1 MNGLE
6 KTARKT
12 STGIQ
17 KAFNAIKLTA
27 VVAALIK
34 LTKYTTSAASDL
46 VEVQNVVDI
55 SFGKSAKK
63 VNAWAKTVIQN
74 FGLSQTEAKRTAST
88 FMAMSNGMDIAN
100 DAGTTMAITLTE
112 LSADLASFWNTSQ
125 AEAFT
130 ALKSVYTGETETLK
144 KYGIVMTEANLKA
157 FALTQGIKKQYSEM
171 SQAEKV
177 ALRYKFVMKTAA
189 DAQGDF
195 ARNSTTWANQIKILK
210 TQLQELATMI
220 GQVFVKV
227 LRPALIVINKLLSR
241 IIALGNAI
249 STAFGG
255 NKVEDTSNGLNST
268 ASSAEDLTNNLANS
282 TEEAKELKK
291 NLMSFDELNTLDDSG
306 SKEDSSSNNVD
317 LGIPTLDIKIDD
329 STVDPQLQ
337 KIADKIKAW
346 RDRIVSF
353 FSDKIVKEALTD
365 LGKAILNGI
374 KQISTD
380 IYKMIVD
387 QLERVNWK
395 DALLRLTAISTYLV
409 QDVTDTVHKI
419 IETVKNILNGMNCN
433 WIIAGVLNTFYT
445 LSETVLTIVNT
456 IIDTLN
462 KLAQQLG
469 LSDIINA
476 LLGQFGLLDMA
487 CQALFQIV
495 NALCSA
501 FTIFYDTGL
510 APIVE
515 WIGDKLLDAI
525 ETVTVIL
532 RDWANI
538 YIPNMR
544 GDLNELAQILGELL
558 SSLWNILEPLA
569 DAAWEV
575 FKDVLITI
583 SDILKDVFQFILDHK
598 EAVIAAL
605 TGITTAFLLYK
616 GAIALGKVVIWA
628 YEAAQTA
635 MWIVMIIGE
644 SITKA
649 LAAAQSILNAV
660 MAANPYALVVV
671 AISAIVMV
679 ITYLWQTSEDFRNFW
694 INLWEGIKEVINSA
708 AEFISGIIDSI
719 VEGIQKVIDWISNAI
734 NKVKEFFGFSGKNS
748 NFNTTL
754 KNNTR
759 RSIDVNYVPN
769 SIPALANGGVISS
782 PTIAQIGEYAGANS
796 NPEIVSPQSIMRD
809 TVQQANSGVI
819 NAIFAIGNQ
828 ITKAVDDKDM
838 DVYMDADKV
847 TRQVT
852 KRQDTI
858 KRQQGTSLV
867 TI

>member
-1 MNGLE
+1 MQGLE

-46 VEVQNVVDI
+46 VEVQNVVDV
-55 SFGKSAKK
+55 SFGKSAQK
-63 VNAWAKTVIQN
+63 VNAWAKTVIKN

-220 GQVFVKV
+220 GKVFVNV

-255 NKVEDTSNGLNST
+255 NKVEDTSSGLNST

-282 TEEAKELKK
+282 NEEAKELKK

-306 SKEDSSSNNVD
+306 SKENSSNSNVD
-317 LGIPTLDIKIDD
+317 LGIPTLDIKIDE

-337 KIADKIKAW
+337 KIAEKIKSW
-346 RDRIVSF
+346 RDKIVSF
-353 FSDKIVKEALTD
+353 FSDKTVKEALTD
-365 LGKAILNGI
+365 LGKTALAFI
-374 KQISTD
+374 KDLSKS
-380 IYKMIVD
+380 IYDLIIE
-387 QLERVNWK
+387 QLTRVNWK
-395 DALLRLTAISTYLV
+395 DALLRFTSVTTQLVNEVNNIS
-409 QDVTDTVHKI
+409 QKI
-419 IETVKNILNGMNCN
+419 IDTIRTLFNQIDWNSL
-433 WIIAGVLNTFYT
+433 IAGVIATFGT
-445 LSETVLTIVNT
+445 LSLAIFQIVNT
-456 IIDTLN
+456 IIDTL
-462 KLAQQLG
+462 KKMIEQLQLG
-469 LSDIINA
+469 EIINKIAGEFGVLHNAA
-476 LLGQFGLLDMA
+476 LL
-487 CQALFQIV
+487 LFTIV
-495 NALCSA
+495 NALTQA
-501 FTIFYDTGL
+501 FSIFYNTGL

-515 WIGDKLLDAI
+515 WIGEKLSDALTFTN
-525 ETVTVIL
+525 EELQKWSNWVV
-532 RDWANI
+532 NI
-538 YIPNMR
+538 MP
-544 GDLNELAQILGELL
+544 DLNELAQILGEMV
-558 SSLWNILEPLA
+558 SALWDILKPLA
-569 DAAWEV
+569 DAAWNV
-575 FKDVLITI
+575 FKDTI
-583 SDILKDVFQFILDHK
+583 STIGEILRGVFQFILDHK

-616 GAIALGKVVIWA
+616 GAIALGKIVVVA

-635 MWIVMIIGE
+635 MWIAMTIGE
-644 SITKA
+644 SVTKA

-708 AEFISGIIDSI
+708 AEFIGGIIDGI

-734 NKVKEFFGFSGKNS
+734 EKVKEFFGFGGKNS
-748 NFNTTL
+748 NFTTTS
-754 KNNTR
+754 KNNAR

-796 NPEIVSPQSIMRD
+796 NPEIVAPQSIMRD

-819 NAIFAIGNQ
+819 NAIYAIGNQ

>member
-1 MNGLE
+1 MQGLE

-46 VEVQNVVDI
+46 VEVQNVVDV
-55 SFGKSAKK
+55 SFGKSAQK
-63 VNAWAKTVIQN
+63 VNAWAKTVIKN

-177 ALRYKFVMKTAA
+177 ALRYKFVIKTAS

-268 ASSAEDLTNNLANS
+268 ASSAEDLANNLANS
-282 TEEAKELKK
+282 NEEAKELKK

-306 SKEDSSSNNVD
+306 SKENSSNSNVD

-337 KIADKIKAW
+337 KIAEKIKAW
-346 RDRIVSF
+346 RDKIVSF
-353 FSDKIVKEALTD
+353 FSDKTIKEALTD
-365 LGKAILNGI
+365 LGKAILNFV
-374 KQISTD
+374 KDLSKS
-380 IYKMIVD
+380 IYDLIVE
-387 QLERVNWK
+387 QLTRVDWK
-395 DALLRLTAISTYLV
+395 DALVRFTSVTAQIVNEVNNTSQKIV
-409 QDVTDTVHKI
+409 DTIKTLFNQI
-419 IETVKNILNGMNCN
+419 DWNFL
-433 WIIAGVLNTFYT
+433 IAGVIATFGN
-445 LSETVLTIVNT
+445 LGIAVFEIVNT
-456 IIDTLN
+456 IVDTVKKIVEQLELGELIN
-462 KLAQQLG
+462 KFVGYFGVLHNA
-469 LSDIINA
+469 A
-476 LLGQFGLLDMA
+476 LLLTQV
-487 CQALFQIV
+487 V

-515 WIGDKLLDAI
+515 WIGEKLADALTFTN
-525 ETVTVIL
+525 EELQKWTNWVV
-532 RDWANI
+532 NI
-538 YIPNMR
+538 MP
-544 GDLNELAQILGELL
+544 DLNELAQILGEMV
-558 SSLWNILEPLA
+558 SALWDILKPLA
-569 DAAWEV
+569 DYAWEV
-575 FKDVLITI
+575 FKDVISTI
-583 SDILKDVFQFILDHK
+583 GDVLRDVFQFILDHK

-605 TGITTAFLLYK
+605 TGITTAFVIYK
-616 GAIALGKVVIWA
+616 GAVALGKAVVVA
-628 YEAAQTA
+628 YEIAQSI
-635 MWIVMIIGE
+635 MWAVMAVGE
-644 SITKA
+644 GVTKA
-649 LAAAQSILNAV
+649 LAVAQEVLNAV
-660 MAANPYALVVV
+660 MNANPFALVVV
-671 AISAIVMV
+671 AISAIVMI
-679 ITYLWQTSEDFRNFW
+679 ITYLWQTSEEFRDFW
-694 INLWEGIKEVINSA
+694 INLWESIKDVINKA
-708 AEFISGIIDSI
+708 ADFIGGIIDGI
-719 VEGIQKVIDWISNAI
+719 VEAIQKAIDWISNAI
-734 NKVKEFFGFSGKNS
+734 DKVKEFFGISGKNS
-748 NFNTTL
+748 TSTSTSRSFA
-754 KNNTR
+754 KQ
-759 RSIDVNYVPN
+759 SIDVNYVPN

-796 NPEIVSPQSIMRD
+796 NPEIVAPQSIMRD

-847 TRQVT
+847 TRKVT

>member
-1 MNGLE
+1 MQGLE

-55 SFGKSAKK
+55 SFGKSAQK
-63 VNAWAKTVIQN
+63 VNAWAKTVIKN

-177 ALRYKFVMKTAA
+177 ALRYKFVMKTAS

-268 ASSAEDLTNNLANS
+268 ASSAEDLANNLANS
-282 TEEAKELKK
+282 NEEAKELKK

-306 SKEDSSSNNVD
+306 SKENSSNSNVD

-337 KIADKIKAW
+337 KIAEKIKAW
-346 RDRIVSF
+346 RDKIVSF
-353 FSDKIVKEALTD
+353 FSDKTVKEVLTD
-365 LGKAILNGI
+365 LGKAILNFV
-374 KQISTD
+374 KDLSKS
-380 IYKMIVD
+380 IYDLIVE
-387 QLERVNWK
+387 QLTRVDWK
-395 DALLRLTAISTYLV
+395 DALVRFTSVTAQIVNEVNNTSQKIV
-409 QDVTDTVHKI
+409 DTIKTLFNQI
-419 IETVKNILNGMNCN
+419 DWNSL
-433 WIIAGVLNTFYT
+433 IAGVIATFGN
-445 LSETVLTIVNT
+445 LGIAVFEIVNT
-456 IIDTLN
+456 IVDTVKKIVEQLELGELIN
-462 KLAQQLG
+462 KFAGYFGVLHNA
-469 LSDIINA
+469 A
-476 LLGQFGLLDMA
+476 LLLTQV
-487 CQALFQIV
+487 V
-495 NALCSA
+495 NALCNA

-515 WIGDKLLDAI
+515 WIGEKLADALTFTN
-525 ETVTVIL
+525 EELQKWTNWVV
-532 RDWANI
+532 NI
-538 YIPNMR
+538 MP
-544 GDLNELAQILGELL
+544 DLNELAQILGEMV
-558 SSLWNILEPLA
+558 SALWDILKPLA
-569 DAAWEV
+569 DDAWEV
-575 FKDVLITI
+575 FKDVISTI
-583 SDILKDVFQFILDHK
+583 GDVLRDVFQFILDHK

-605 TGITTAFLLYK
+605 TGITTAFVIYK
-616 GAIALGKVVIWA
+616 GAVALGKAVVVA
-628 YEAAQTA
+628 YEIAQSI
-635 MWIVMIIGE
+635 MWAVMAVGE
-644 SITKA
+644 GVTKA
-649 LAAAQSILNAV
+649 LAVAQEVLNAV
-660 MAANPYALVVV
+660 MNANPFALVVV
-671 AISAIVMV
+671 AISAIVMI
-679 ITYLWQTSEDFRNFW
+679 ITYLWQTSEEFRDFW
-694 INLWEGIKEVINSA
+694 INLWESIKDVINKA
-708 AEFISGIIDSI
+708 ADFIGGIIDGI
-719 VEGIQKVIDWISNAI
+719 VEAIQKAIDWISNAI
-734 NKVKEFFGFSGKNS
+734 DKVKEFFGISGKNS
-748 NFNTTL
+748 TSTSTSRSFA
-754 KNNTR
+754 KQ
-759 RSIDVNYVPN
+759 SIDVNYVPN

-796 NPEIVSPQSIMRD
+796 NPEIVAPQSIMRD

-847 TRQVT
+847 TRKVT

>member
-1 MNGLE
+1 MQGLE

-46 VEVQNVVDI
+46 VEVQNVVDV
-55 SFGKSAKK
+55 SFGKSAQK
-63 VNAWAKTVIQN
+63 VNAWAKTVIKN

-177 ALRYKFVMKTAA
+177 ALRYKFVMKTAS

-255 NKVEDTSNGLNST
+255 NKVEDTSKGLNST

-282 TEEAKELKK
+282 NEEAKELKK

-306 SKEDSSSNNVD
+306 SKENSSNSNVD

-337 KIADKIKAW
+337 KIAEKIKAW
-346 RDRIVSF
+346 RDKIVSF
-353 FSDKIVKEALTD
+353 FSDKTIKEALTD
-365 LGKAILNGI
+365 LGKAILNFV
-374 KQISTD
+374 KDLSKS
-380 IYKMIVD
+380 IYDLIVE
-387 QLERVNWK
+387 QLTRVDWK
-395 DALLRLTAISTYLV
+395 DALVRFTSVTAQIVNEVNNTSQKIV
-409 QDVTDTVHKI
+409 DTIKTLFNQI
-419 IETVKNILNGMNCN
+419 DWNFL
-433 WIIAGVLNTFYT
+433 IAGVIATFGN
-445 LSETVLTIVNT
+445 LGIAVFEIVNT
-456 IIDTLN
+456 IVDTVKKIVEQLELGELIN
-462 KLAQQLG
+462 KIVGYFGVLHNA
-469 LSDIINA
+469 A
-476 LLGQFGLLDMA
+476 LLLTQV
-487 CQALFQIV
+487 V
-495 NALCSA
+495 NALCNA

-515 WIGDKLLDAI
+515 WIGEKLADALTFTN
-525 ETVTVIL
+525 EELQKWTNWVV
-532 RDWANI
+532 NI
-538 YIPNMR
+538 MP
-544 GDLNELAQILGELL
+544 DLNELAQILGEMV
-558 SSLWNILEPLA
+558 SALWDILKPLA
-569 DAAWEV
+569 DYAWEV
-575 FKDVLITI
+575 FKDVISTI
-583 SDILKDVFQFILDHK
+583 GDVLRDVFQFILDHK

-605 TGITTAFLLYK
+605 TGITTAFVIYK
-616 GAIALGKVVIWA
+616 GAVALGKAVVVA
-628 YEAAQTA
+628 YEIAQSI
-635 MWIVMIIGE
+635 MWAVMAVGE
-644 SITKA
+644 GVTKA
-649 LAAAQSILNAV
+649 LAVAQEVLNAV
-660 MAANPYALVVV
+660 MNANPFALVVV
-671 AISAIVMV
+671 AISAIVMI
-679 ITYLWQTSEDFRNFW
+679 ITYLWQTSEEFRDFW
-694 INLWEGIKEVINSA
+694 INLWESIKDVINKA
-708 AEFISGIIDSI
+708 ADFIGGIIDGI
-719 VEGIQKVIDWISNAI
+719 VEAIQKAIDWISNAI
-734 NKVKEFFGFSGKNS
+734 DKVKEFFGISGKNS
-748 NFNTTL
+748 TSTSTSRSFA
-754 KNNTR
+754 KQ
-759 RSIDVNYVPN
+759 SIDVNYVPN

-796 NPEIVSPQSIMRD
+796 NPEIVAPQSIMRD

-847 TRQVT
+847 TRKVT

>member
-1 MNGLE
+1 MQGLE

-46 VEVQNVVDI
+46 VEVQNVVDV
-55 SFGKSAKK
+55 SFGKSAQK
-63 VNAWAKTVIQN
+63 VNAWAKTVIKN

-177 ALRYKFVMKTAA
+177 ALRYKFVIKTAS

-255 NKVEDTSNGLNST
+255 NKVEDTSKGLNST

-282 TEEAKELKK
+282 NEEAKELKK

-306 SKEDSSSNNVD
+306 SKENSSNSNVD

-337 KIADKIKAW
+337 KIAEKIKAW
-346 RDRIVSF
+346 RDKIVSF
-353 FSDKIVKEALTD
+353 FSDKTIKEALTD
-365 LGKAILNGI
+365 LGKAILNFV
-374 KQISTD
+374 KDLSKS
-380 IYKMIVD
+380 IYDLIVE
-387 QLERVNWK
+387 QLTRVDWK
-395 DALLRLTAISTYLV
+395 DALVRFTSVTAQIVNEVNNTSQKIV
-409 QDVTDTVHKI
+409 DTIKTLFNQI
-419 IETVKNILNGMNCN
+419 DWNFL
-433 WIIAGVLNTFYT
+433 IAGVIATFGN
-445 LSETVLTIVNT
+445 LGIAVFEIVNT
-456 IIDTLN
+456 IVDTVKKIVEQLELGKLIN
-462 KLAQQLG
+462 KIVGYFGVLHNA
-469 LSDIINA
+469 A
-476 LLGQFGLLDMA
+476 LLLTQV
-487 CQALFQIV
+487 V

-515 WIGDKLLDAI
+515 WIGEKLADALTFTN
-525 ETVTVIL
+525 EELQKWTNWVV
-532 RDWANI
+532 NI
-538 YIPNMR
+538 MP
-544 GDLNELAQILGELL
+544 DLNELAQILGEMV
-558 SSLWNILEPLA
+558 SALWDILKPLA
-569 DAAWEV
+569 DYAWEV
-575 FKDVLITI
+575 FKDVISTI
-583 SDILKDVFQFILDHK
+583 GDVLRDVFQFILDHK

-605 TGITTAFLLYK
+605 TGITTAFVIYK
-616 GAIALGKVVIWA
+616 GAVALGKAVVVA
-628 YEAAQTA
+628 YEIAQSI
-635 MWIVMIIGE
+635 MWAVMAVGE
-644 SITKA
+644 GVTKA
-649 LAAAQSILNAV
+649 LAVAQEVLNAV
-660 MAANPYALVVV
+660 MNANPFALVVV
-671 AISAIVMV
+671 AISAIVMI
-679 ITYLWQTSEDFRNFW
+679 ITYLWQTSEEFRDFW
-694 INLWEGIKEVINSA
+694 INLWESIKDVINKA
-708 AEFISGIIDSI
+708 ADFIGGIIDGI
-719 VEGIQKVIDWISNAI
+719 VEAIQKAIDWISNAI
-734 NKVKEFFGFSGKNS
+734 DKVKEFFGISGKNS
-748 NFNTTL
+748 TSTSTSRSFA
-754 KNNTR
+754 KQ
-759 RSIDVNYVPN
+759 SIDVNYVPN

-796 NPEIVSPQSIMRD
+796 NPEIVAPQSIMRD

-847 TRQVT
+847 TRKVT

>member
-1 MNGLE
+1 MQGLE

-46 VEVQNVVDI
+46 VEVQNVVDV
-55 SFGKSAKK
+55 SFGKSAQK
-63 VNAWAKTVIQN
+63 VNAWAKTVIKN

-177 ALRYKFVMKTAA
+177 ALRYKFVIKTAS

-268 ASSAEDLTNNLANS
+268 ASSAEDLANNLANS
-282 TEEAKELKK
+282 NEEAKELKK

-306 SKEDSSSNNVD
+306 SKENSSNSNVD

-337 KIADKIKAW
+337 KIAEKIKAW
-346 RDRIVSF
+346 RDKIVSF
-353 FSDKIVKEALTD
+353 FSDKTVKEVLTD
-365 LGKAILNGI
+365 LGKAILNFV
-374 KQISTD
+374 KDLSKS
-380 IYKMIVD
+380 IYDLIVE
-387 QLERVNWK
+387 QLTRVDWK
-395 DALLRLTAISTYLV
+395 DALVRFTSVTAQIVNEVNNTSQKIV
-409 QDVTDTVHKI
+409 DTIKTLFNQI
-419 IETVKNILNGMNCN
+419 DWNSL
-433 WIIAGVLNTFYT
+433 IAGVIATFGN
-445 LSETVLTIVNT
+445 LGIAVFEIVNT
-456 IIDTLN
+456 IVDTVKKIVEQLELGELIN
-462 KLAQQLG
+462 KFAGYFGVLHNA
-469 LSDIINA
+469 A
-476 LLGQFGLLDMA
+476 LLLTQV
-487 CQALFQIV
+487 V
-495 NALCSA
+495 NALCNA

-515 WIGDKLLDAI
+515 WIGEKLADALTFTN
-525 ETVTVIL
+525 EELQKWTNWVV
-532 RDWANI
+532 NI
-538 YIPNMR
+538 MP
-544 GDLNELAQILGELL
+544 DLNELAQILGEMV
-558 SSLWNILEPLA
+558 SALWDILKPLA
-569 DAAWEV
+569 DDAWEV
-575 FKDVLITI
+575 FKDVISTI
-583 SDILKDVFQFILDHK
+583 GDVLRDVFQFILDHK

-605 TGITTAFLLYK
+605 TGITTAFVIYK
-616 GAIALGKVVIWA
+616 GAVALGKAVVVA
-628 YEAAQTA
+628 YEIAQSI
-635 MWIVMIIGE
+635 MWAVMAVGE
-644 SITKA
+644 GVTKA
-649 LAAAQSILNAV
+649 LAVAQEVLNAV
-660 MAANPYALVVV
+660 MNANPFALVVV
-671 AISAIVMV
+671 AISAIVMI
-679 ITYLWQTSEDFRNFW
+679 ITYLWQTSEEFRDFW
-694 INLWEGIKEVINSA
+694 INLWESIKDVINKA
-708 AEFISGIIDSI
+708 ADFIGGIIDGI
-719 VEGIQKVIDWISNAI
+719 VEAIQKAIDWISNAI
-734 NKVKEFFGFSGKNS
+734 DKVKEFFGISGKNS
-748 NFNTTL
+748 TSTSTSRSFA
-754 KNNTR
+754 KQ
-759 RSIDVNYVPN
+759 SIDVNYVPN

-796 NPEIVSPQSIMRD
+796 NPEIVAPQSIMRD

-847 TRQVT
+847 TRKVT

>member
-1 MNGLE
+1 MQGLE

-46 VEVQNVVDI
+46 VEVQNVVDV
-55 SFGKSAKK
+55 SFGKSAQK
-63 VNAWAKTVIQN
+63 VNAWAKTVIKN

-177 ALRYKFVMKTAA
+177 ALRYKFVMKTAS

-282 TEEAKELKK
+282 NEEAKELKK

-306 SKEDSSSNNVD
+306 SKENSSNSNVD

-337 KIADKIKAW
+337 KIAEKIKAW
-346 RDRIVSF
+346 RDKIVSF
-353 FSDKIVKEALTD
+353 FSDKTIKEVLTD
-365 LGKAILNGI
+365 LGKAILNFV
-374 KQISTD
+374 KDLSKS
-380 IYKMIVD
+380 IYDLIVE
-387 QLERVNWK
+387 QLTRVDWK
-395 DALLRLTAISTYLV
+395 DALVRFTSVTAQIVNEVNNTSQKIV
-409 QDVTDTVHKI
+409 DTIKTLFNQI
-419 IETVKNILNGMNCN
+419 DWNSL
-433 WIIAGVLNTFYT
+433 IAGVIATFGN
-445 LSETVLTIVNT
+445 LGIAVFEIVNT
-456 IIDTLN
+456 IVDTVKKIVEQLELGELIN
-462 KLAQQLG
+462 KFAGYFGVLHNA
-469 LSDIINA
+469 A
-476 LLGQFGLLDMA
+476 LLLTQV
-487 CQALFQIV
+487 V
-495 NALCSA
+495 NALCNA

-515 WIGDKLLDAI
+515 WIGEKLADALTFTN
-525 ETVTVIL
+525 EELQKWTNWVV
-532 RDWANI
+532 NI
-538 YIPNMR
+538 MP
-544 GDLNELAQILGELL
+544 DLNELAQILGEMV
-558 SSLWNILEPLA
+558 SALWDILKPLA
-569 DAAWEV
+569 DYAWEV
-575 FKDVLITI
+575 FKDVISTI
-583 SDILKDVFQFILDHK
+583 GDVLRDVFQFILDHK

-605 TGITTAFLLYK
+605 TGITTAFVIYK
-616 GAIALGKVVIWA
+616 GAVALGKAVVVA
-628 YEAAQTA
+628 YEIAQSI
-635 MWIVMIIGE
+635 MWAVMAVGE
-644 SITKA
+644 GVTKA
-649 LAAAQSILNAV
+649 LAVAQEVLNAV
-660 MAANPYALVVV
+660 MNANPFALVVV
-671 AISAIVMV
+671 AISAIVMI
-679 ITYLWQTSEDFRNFW
+679 ITYLWQTSEEFRDFW
-694 INLWEGIKEVINSA
+694 INLWESIKDVINKA
-708 AEFISGIIDSI
+708 ADFIGGIIDGI
-719 VEGIQKVIDWISNAI
+719 VEAIQKAIDWISNAI
-734 NKVKEFFGFSGKNS
+734 DKVKEFFGISGKNS
-748 NFNTTL
+748 TSTSTSRSFA
-754 KNNTR
+754 KQ
-759 RSIDVNYVPN
+759 SIDVNYVPN

-796 NPEIVSPQSIMRD
+796 NPEIVAPQSIMRD

-847 TRQVT
+847 TRKVT

>member
-1 MNGLE
+1 MQGLE

-55 SFGKSAKK
+55 SFGKSAQK
-63 VNAWAKTVIQN
+63 VNAWAKTVIKN

-177 ALRYKFVMKTAA
+177 ALRYKFVMKTAS

-268 ASSAEDLTNNLANS
+268 ASSAEDLANNLANS
-282 TEEAKELKK
+282 NEEAKELKK

-306 SKEDSSSNNVD
+306 SKENSSNSNVD

-337 KIADKIKAW
+337 KIAEKIKAW
-346 RDRIVSF
+346 RDKIVSF
-353 FSDKIVKEALTD
+353 FSDKTIKEVLTD
-365 LGKAILNGI
+365 LGKAILNFV
-374 KQISTD
+374 KDLSKS
-380 IYKMIVD
+380 IYDLIVE
-387 QLERVNWK
+387 QLTRVDWK
-395 DALLRLTAISTYLV
+395 DALVRFTSVTAQIVNEVNNTSQKIV
-409 QDVTDTVHKI
+409 DTI
-419 IETVKNILNGMNCN
+419 RTLFNQIDWNSL
-433 WIIAGVLNTFYT
+433 IAGVIATFGN
-445 LSETVLTIVNT
+445 LGIAVFEIVNT
-456 IIDTLN
+456 IVDTVKKIVEQLELGELIN
-462 KLAQQLG
+462 KFAGYFGVLHNA
-469 LSDIINA
+469 A
-476 LLGQFGLLDMA
+476 LLLTQV
-487 CQALFQIV
+487 V
-495 NALCSA
+495 NALCNA

-515 WIGDKLLDAI
+515 WIGEKLADALTFTN
-525 ETVTVIL
+525 EELQKWTNWVV
-532 RDWANI
+532 NI
-538 YIPNMR
+538 MP
-544 GDLNELAQILGELL
+544 DLNELAQILGEMV
-558 SSLWNILEPLA
+558 SALWDILKPLA
-569 DAAWEV
+569 DDAWEV
-575 FKDVLITI
+575 FKDVISTI
-583 SDILKDVFQFILDHK
+583 GDVLRDVFQFILDHK

-605 TGITTAFLLYK
+605 TGITTAFVIYK
-616 GAIALGKVVIWA
+616 GAVALGKAVVVA
-628 YEAAQTA
+628 YEIAQGI
-635 MWIVMIIGE
+635 MWAVMAVGE
-644 SITKA
+644 GVTKA
-649 LAAAQSILNAV
+649 LAVAQEVLNAV
-660 MAANPYALVVV
+660 MNANPFALVVV
-671 AISAIVMV
+671 AISAIVMI
-679 ITYLWQTSEDFRNFW
+679 ITYLWQTSEEFRDFW
-694 INLWEGIKEVINSA
+694 INLWESIKDVINKA
-708 AEFISGIIDSI
+708 ADFIGGIIDGI
-719 VEGIQKVIDWISNAI
+719 VEAIQKAIDWISNAI
-734 NKVKEFFGFSGKNS
+734 DKVKEFFGISGKNS
-748 NFNTTL
+748 TSTSTSRSFA
-754 KNNTR
+754 KQ
-759 RSIDVNYVPN
+759 SIDVNYVPN

-796 NPEIVSPQSIMRD
+796 NPEIVAPQSIMRD

-847 TRQVT
+847 TRKVT

>member
-1 MNGLE
+1 MQGLE

-46 VEVQNVVDI
+46 VEVQNVVDV
-55 SFGKSAKK
+55 SFGKSAQK
-63 VNAWAKTVIQN
+63 VNAWAKTVIKN

-177 ALRYKFVMKTAA
+177 ALRYKFVMKTAS

-268 ASSAEDLTNNLANS
+268 ASSAEDLANNLANS
-282 TEEAKELKK
+282 NEEAKELKK

-306 SKEDSSSNNVD
+306 SKENSSNSNVD

-337 KIADKIKAW
+337 KIAEKIKAW
-346 RDRIVSF
+346 RDKIVSF
-353 FSDKIVKEALTD
+353 FSDKTIKEVLTD
-365 LGKAILNGI
+365 LGKAILNFV
-374 KQISTD
+374 KDLSKS
-380 IYKMIVD
+380 IYDLIVE
-387 QLERVNWK
+387 QLTRVDWK
-395 DALLRLTAISTYLV
+395 DALVRFTSVTAQIVNEVNNTSQKIV
-409 QDVTDTVHKI
+409 DTIKTLFNQI
-419 IETVKNILNGMNCN
+419 DWNSL
-433 WIIAGVLNTFYT
+433 IAGVIATFGN
-445 LSETVLTIVNT
+445 LGIAVFEIVNT
-456 IIDTLN
+456 IVDTVKKIVEQLELGELIN
-462 KLAQQLG
+462 KFAGYFGVLHNA
-469 LSDIINA
+469 A
-476 LLGQFGLLDMA
+476 LLLTQV
-487 CQALFQIV
+487 V
-495 NALCSA
+495 NALCNA

-515 WIGDKLLDAI
+515 WIGEKLADALTFTN
-525 ETVTVIL
+525 EELQKWTNWVV
-532 RDWANI
+532 NI
-538 YIPNMR
+538 MP
-544 GDLNELAQILGELL
+544 DLNELAQILGEMV
-558 SSLWNILEPLA
+558 SALWDILKPLA
-569 DAAWEV
+569 DDAWEV
-575 FKDVLITI
+575 FKDVISTI
-583 SDILKDVFQFILDHK
+583 GDVLRDVFQFILDHK

-605 TGITTAFLLYK
+605 TGITTAFVIYK
-616 GAIALGKVVIWA
+616 GAVALGKAVVVA
-628 YEAAQTA
+628 YEIAQSI
-635 MWIVMIIGE
+635 MWAVMAVGE
-644 SITKA
+644 GVTKA
-649 LAAAQSILNAV
+649 LAVAQEVLNAV
-660 MAANPYALVVV
+660 MNANPFALVVV
-671 AISAIVMV
+671 AISAIVMI
-679 ITYLWQTSEDFRNFW
+679 ITYLWQTSEEFRDFW
-694 INLWEGIKEVINSA
+694 INLWESIKDVINKA
-708 AEFISGIIDSI
+708 ADFIGGIIDGI
-719 VEGIQKVIDWISNAI
+719 VEAIQKAIDWISNAI
-734 NKVKEFFGFSGKNS
+734 DKVKEFFGISGKNS
-748 NFNTTL
+748 TSTSTSRSFA
-754 KNNTR
+754 KQ
-759 RSIDVNYVPN
+759 SIDVNYVPN

-796 NPEIVSPQSIMRD
+796 NPEIVAPQSIMRD

-847 TRQVT
+847 TRKVT

>member
-1 MNGLE
+1 MQGLE

-46 VEVQNVVDI
+46 VEVQNVVDV
-55 SFGKSAKK
+55 SFGKSAQK
-63 VNAWAKTVIQN
+63 VNAWAKTVIKN

-177 ALRYKFVMKTAA
+177 ALRYKFVMKTAS

-268 ASSAEDLTNNLANS
+268 ASSAEDLANNLANS
-282 TEEAKELKK
+282 NEEAKELKK

-306 SKEDSSSNNVD
+306 SKENSSNSNVD

-337 KIADKIKAW
+337 KIAEKIKAW
-346 RDRIVSF
+346 RDKIVSF
-353 FSDKIVKEALTD
+353 FSDKTVKEVLTD
-365 LGKAILNGI
+365 LGKAILNFV
-374 KQISTD
+374 KDLSKS
-380 IYKMIVD
+380 IYDLIVE
-387 QLERVNWK
+387 QLTRVDWK
-395 DALLRLTAISTYLV
+395 DALVRFTSVTAQIVNEVNNTSQKIV
-409 QDVTDTVHKI
+409 DTI
-419 IETVKNILNGMNCN
+419 RTLFNQIDWNSL
-433 WIIAGVLNTFYT
+433 IAGVIATFGN
-445 LSETVLTIVNT
+445 LGIAVFEIVNT
-456 IIDTLN
+456 IVDTVKKIVEQLELGELIN
-462 KLAQQLG
+462 KFAGYFGVLHNA
-469 LSDIINA
+469 A
-476 LLGQFGLLDMA
+476 LLLTQV
-487 CQALFQIV
+487 V
-495 NALCSA
+495 NALCNA

-515 WIGDKLLDAI
+515 WIGEKLADALTFTN
-525 ETVTVIL
+525 EELQKWTNWVV
-532 RDWANI
+532 NI
-538 YIPNMR
+538 MP
-544 GDLNELAQILGELL
+544 DLNELAQILGEMV
-558 SSLWNILEPLA
+558 SALWDILKPLA
-569 DAAWEV
+569 DYAWEV
-575 FKDVLITI
+575 FKDVISTI
-583 SDILKDVFQFILDHK
+583 GDVLRDVFQFILDHK

-605 TGITTAFLLYK
+605 TGITTAFVIYK
-616 GAIALGKVVIWA
+616 GAVALGKAVVVA
-628 YEAAQTA
+628 YEIAQSI
-635 MWIVMIIGE
+635 MWAVMAVGE
-644 SITKA
+644 GVTKA
-649 LAAAQSILNAV
+649 LAVAQEVLNAV
-660 MAANPYALVVV
+660 MNANPFALVVV
-671 AISAIVMV
+671 AISAIVMI
-679 ITYLWQTSEDFRNFW
+679 ITYLWQTSEEFRDFW
-694 INLWEGIKEVINSA
+694 INLWESIKDVINKA
-708 AEFISGIIDSI
+708 ADFIGGIIDGI
-719 VEGIQKVIDWISNAI
+719 VEAIQKAIDWISNAI
-734 NKVKEFFGFSGKNS
+734 DKVKEFFGISGKNS
-748 NFNTTL
+748 TSTSTSRSFA
-754 KNNTR
+754 KQ
-759 RSIDVNYVPN
+759 SIDVNYVPN

-796 NPEIVSPQSIMRD
+796 NPEIVAPQSIMRD

-847 TRQVT
+847 TRKVT

>member
-1 MNGLE
+1 MQGLE

-55 SFGKSAKK
+55 SFGKSAQK
-63 VNAWAKTVIQN
+63 VNAWAKTVIKN

-177 ALRYKFVMKTAA
+177 ALRYKFVMKTAS

-268 ASSAEDLTNNLANS
+268 ASSAEDLANNLANS
-282 TEEAKELKK
+282 NEEAKELKK

-306 SKEDSSSNNVD
+306 SKENSSNSNVD

-337 KIADKIKAW
+337 KIAEKIKAW
-346 RDRIVSF
+346 RDKIVSF
-353 FSDKIVKEALTD
+353 FSDKTIKEVLTD
-365 LGKAILNGI
+365 LGKAILNFV
-374 KQISTD
+374 KDLSKS
-380 IYKMIVD
+380 IYDLIVE
-387 QLERVNWK
+387 QLTRVDWK
-395 DALLRLTAISTYLV
+395 DALVRFTSVTAQIVNEVNNTSQKIV
-409 QDVTDTVHKI
+409 DTIKTLFNQI
-419 IETVKNILNGMNCN
+419 DWNSL
-433 WIIAGVLNTFYT
+433 IAGVIATFGN
-445 LSETVLTIVNT
+445 LGIAVFEIVNT
-456 IIDTLN
+456 IVDTVKKIVEQLELGELIN
-462 KLAQQLG
+462 KFAGYFGVLHNA
-469 LSDIINA
+469 A
-476 LLGQFGLLDMA
+476 LLLTQV
-487 CQALFQIV
+487 V
-495 NALCSA
+495 NALCNA

-515 WIGDKLLDAI
+515 WIGEKLADALTFTN
-525 ETVTVIL
+525 EELQKWTNWVV
-532 RDWANI
+532 NI
-538 YIPNMR
+538 MP
-544 GDLNELAQILGELL
+544 DLNELAQILGEMV
-558 SSLWNILEPLA
+558 SALWDILKPLA
-569 DAAWEV
+569 DDAWEV
-575 FKDVLITI
+575 FKDVISTI
-583 SDILKDVFQFILDHK
+583 GDVLRDVFQFILDHK

-605 TGITTAFLLYK
+605 TGITTAFVIYK
-616 GAIALGKVVIWA
+616 GAVALGKAVVVA
-628 YEAAQTA
+628 YEIAQSI
-635 MWIVMIIGE
+635 MWAVMAVGE
-644 SITKA
+644 GVTKA
-649 LAAAQSILNAV
+649 LAVAQEVLNAV
-660 MAANPYALVVV
+660 MNANPFALVVV
-671 AISAIVMV
+671 AISAIVMI
-679 ITYLWQTSEDFRNFW
+679 ITYLWQTSEEFRDFW
-694 INLWEGIKEVINSA
+694 INLWESIKDVINKA
-708 AEFISGIIDSI
+708 ADFIGGIIDGI
-719 VEGIQKVIDWISNAI
+719 VEAIQKAIDWISNAI
-734 NKVKEFFGFSGKNS
+734 DKVKEFFGISGKNS
-748 NFNTTL
+748 TSTSTSRSFA
-754 KNNTR
+754 KQ
-759 RSIDVNYVPN
+759 SIDVNYVPN

-796 NPEIVSPQSIMRD
+796 NPEIVAPQSIMRD

-847 TRQVT
+847 TRKVT

>member
-1 MNGLE
+1 MQGLE

-46 VEVQNVVDI
+46 VEVQNVVDV
-55 SFGKSAKK
+55 SFGKSAQK
-63 VNAWAKTVIQN
+63 VNAWAKTVIKN

-177 ALRYKFVMKTAA
+177 ALRYKFVMKTAS

-255 NKVEDTSNGLNST
+255 NKVEDTSKGLNST

-282 TEEAKELKK
+282 NEEAKELKK

-306 SKEDSSSNNVD
+306 SKENSSNSNVD

-337 KIADKIKAW
+337 KIAEKIKAW
-346 RDRIVSF
+346 RDKIVSF
-353 FSDKIVKEALTD
+353 FSDKTIKEVLTD
-365 LGKAILNGI
+365 LGKAILNFV
-374 KQISTD
+374 KDLSKS
-380 IYKMIVD
+380 IYDLIVE
-387 QLERVNWK
+387 QLTRVDWK
-395 DALLRLTAISTYLV
+395 DALVRFTSVTAQIVNEVNNTSQKIV
-409 QDVTDTVHKI
+409 DTIKTLFNQI
-419 IETVKNILNGMNCN
+419 DWNSL
-433 WIIAGVLNTFYT
+433 IAGVIATFGN
-445 LSETVLTIVNT
+445 LGIAVFEIVNT
-456 IIDTLN
+456 IVDTVKKIVEQLELGELIN
-462 KLAQQLG
+462 KFAGYFGVLHNA
-469 LSDIINA
+469 A
-476 LLGQFGLLDMA
+476 LLLTQV
-487 CQALFQIV
+487 V
-495 NALCSA
+495 NALCNA

-515 WIGDKLLDAI
+515 WIGEKLADALTFTN
-525 ETVTVIL
+525 EELQKWTNWVV
-532 RDWANI
+532 NI
-538 YIPNMR
+538 MP
-544 GDLNELAQILGELL
+544 DLNELAQILGEMV
-558 SSLWNILEPLA
+558 SALWDILKPLA
-569 DAAWEV
+569 DDAWEV
-575 FKDVLITI
+575 FKDVISTI
-583 SDILKDVFQFILDHK
+583 GDVLRDVFQFILDHK

-605 TGITTAFLLYK
+605 TGITTAFVIYK
-616 GAIALGKVVIWA
+616 GAVALGKAVVVA
-628 YEAAQTA
+628 YEIAQSI
-635 MWIVMIIGE
+635 MWAVMAVGE
-644 SITKA
+644 GVTKA
-649 LAAAQSILNAV
+649 LAVAQEVLNAV
-660 MAANPYALVVV
+660 MNANPFALVVV
-671 AISAIVMV
+671 AISAIVMI
-679 ITYLWQTSEDFRNFW
+679 ITYLWQTSEEFRDFW
-694 INLWEGIKEVINSA
+694 INLWESIKDVINKA
-708 AEFISGIIDSI
+708 ADFIGGIIDGI
-719 VEGIQKVIDWISNAI
+719 VEAIQKAIDWISNAI
-734 NKVKEFFGFSGKNS
+734 DKVKEFFGISGKNS
-748 NFNTTL
+748 TSTSTSRSFA
-754 KNNTR
+754 KQ
-759 RSIDVNYVPN
+759 SIDVNYVPN

-796 NPEIVSPQSIMRD
+796 NPEIVAPQSIMRD

-847 TRQVT
+847 TRKVT

>member
-1 MNGLE
+1 MQGLE

-17 KAFNAIKLTA
+17 KAFSAIKLTA
-27 VVAALIK
+27 VIAALTK

-46 VEVQNVVDI
+46 VEVQNVVGV
-55 SFGKSAKK
+55 SFGKSAQK
-63 VNAWAKTVIQN
+63 VNNWAKTVIQN

-112 LSADLASFWNTSQ
+112 LSADLGSFWNTSQ

-195 ARNSTTWANQIKILK
+195 ARNSTTWANQLKILK

-220 GQVFVKV
+220 GQVFVNV

-268 ASSAEDLTNNLANS
+268 ASSAEDLTNNLADSN
-282 TEEAKELKK
+282 EEAKELKK
-291 NLMSFDELNTLDDSG
+291 NLMAFDELNTLDDS
-306 SKEDSSSNNVD
+306 SSENNSSNTNVD
-317 LGIPTLDIKIDD
+317 LGIPTLDIKIDE

-337 KIADKIKAW
+337 KIAEKIKAW
-346 RDRIVSF
+346 RDKIVSF
-353 FSDKIVKEALTD
+353 FSDKTVKEALTE
-365 LGKAILNGI
+365 LGKAILNFV
-374 KQISTD
+374 KDLSKS
-380 IYKMIVD
+380 IYDLIVE
-387 QLERVNWK
+387 QLTRVNWQT
-395 DALLRLTAISTYLV
+395 ALINFTYVMESLVENASNTSQKIVDTISTLFN
-409 QDVTDTVHKI
+409 QIDWNHLLT
-419 IETVKNILNGMNCN
+419 G
-433 WIIAGVLNTFYT
+433 AFATFQL
-445 LSETVLTIVNT
+445 LSETVFMIVNT
-456 IIDTLN
+456 IVDTL
-462 KLAQQLG
+462 KKMIEQLQLG
-469 LSDIINA
+469 KIIDEFAGFIGVIQNA
-476 LLGQFGLLDMA
+476 SQLLFNV
-487 CQALFQIV
+487 V
-495 NALCSA
+495 NALTQA

-515 WIGDKLLDAI
+515 WIGEKLYDALLLVNNELLKWNTFI
-525 ETVTVIL
+525 V
-532 RDWANI
+532 DN
-538 YIPNMR
+538 IPN
-544 GDLNELAQILGELL
+544 LNELAQILGEMV
-558 SSLWNILEPLA
+558 SALWDILKPLA
-569 DAAWEV
+569 DAAWDV
-575 FKDVLITI
+575 FKDIISTI
-583 SDILKDVFQFILDHK
+583 GDILRDVFQFILDHK

-605 TGITTAFLLYK
+605 TGITTAFLIYK
-616 GAIALGKVVIWA
+616 GAIALGKLAVVA
-628 YEAAQTA
+628 YEAAQAA
-635 MWIVMIIGE
+635 MWAVMAIGE
-644 SITKA
+644 GVTKA
-649 LAAAQSILNAV
+649 LAVAQEVLNAV
-660 MAANPYALVVV
+660 MNANPFALVVV

-679 ITYLWQTSEDFRNFW
+679 ITYLWQTSEEFRDFW
-694 INLWEGIKEVINSA
+694 INLWESIKDAINKA
-708 AEFISGIIDSI
+708 ADFIGGIIDGI
-719 VEGIQKVIDWISNAI
+719 VEAIQNAIDWISNAI
-734 NKVKEFFGFSGKNS
+734 DKVKEFFGISGKNS
-748 NFNTTL
+748 TSTSTSRSFA
-754 KNNTR
+754 KQ
-759 RSIDVNYVPN
+759 SIDVNYVPN
-769 SIPALANGGVISS
+769 TIPALASGGVISS
-782 PTIAQIGEYAGANS
+782 PTIAQIGEYAGAKS
-796 NPEIVSPQSIMRD
+796 NPEIVAPQSIMRD

-847 TRQVT
+847 TRQIT

>member
-1 MNGLE
+1 MQGLE

-46 VEVQNVVDI
+46 VEVQNVVDV
-55 SFGKSAKK
+55 SFGKSAQK
-63 VNAWAKTVIQN
+63 VNAWAKTVIKN

-177 ALRYKFVMKTAA
+177 ALRYKFVMKTAS

-255 NKVEDTSNGLNST
+255 NKVEDTSKGLNST

-282 TEEAKELKK
+282 NEEAKELKK

-306 SKEDSSSNNVD
+306 SKENSSNSNVD

-337 KIADKIKAW
+337 KIAEKIKAW
-346 RDRIVSF
+346 RDKIVSF
-353 FSDKIVKEALTD
+353 FSDKTIKEALTD
-365 LGKAILNGI
+365 LGKAILNFV
-374 KQISTD
+374 KDLSKS
-380 IYKMIVD
+380 IYDLIVE
-387 QLERVNWK
+387 QLTRVDWK
-395 DALLRLTAISTYLV
+395 DALVRFTSVTAQIVNEVNNTSQKIV
-409 QDVTDTVHKI
+409 DTIKTLFNQI
-419 IETVKNILNGMNCN
+419 DWNFL
-433 WIIAGVLNTFYT
+433 IAGVIATFGN
-445 LSETVLTIVNT
+445 LGIAVFEIVNT
-456 IIDTLN
+456 IVDTVKKIVEQLELGELIN
-462 KLAQQLG
+462 KFAGYFGVLHNA
-469 LSDIINA
+469 A
-476 LLGQFGLLDMA
+476 LLLTQV
-487 CQALFQIV
+487 V
-495 NALCSA
+495 NALCNA

-515 WIGDKLLDAI
+515 WIGEKLADALTFTN
-525 ETVTVIL
+525 EELQKWTNWVV
-532 RDWANI
+532 NI
-538 YIPNMR
+538 MP
-544 GDLNELAQILGELL
+544 DLNELAQILGEMV
-558 SSLWNILEPLA
+558 SALWDILKPLA
-569 DAAWEV
+569 DYAWEV
-575 FKDVLITI
+575 FKDVISTI
-583 SDILKDVFQFILDHK
+583 GDVLRDVFQFILDHK

-605 TGITTAFLLYK
+605 TGITTAFVIYK
-616 GAIALGKVVIWA
+616 GAVALGKAVVVA
-628 YEAAQTA
+628 YEIAQSI
-635 MWIVMIIGE
+635 MWAVMAVGE
-644 SITKA
+644 GVTKA
-649 LAAAQSILNAV
+649 LAVAQEVLNAV
-660 MAANPYALVVV
+660 MNANPFALVVV
-671 AISAIVMV
+671 AISAIVMI
-679 ITYLWQTSEDFRNFW
+679 ITYLWQTSEEFRDFW
-694 INLWEGIKEVINSA
+694 INLWESIKDVINKA
-708 AEFISGIIDSI
+708 ADFIGGIIDGI
-719 VEGIQKVIDWISNAI
+719 VEAIQKAIDWISNAI
-734 NKVKEFFGFSGKNS
+734 DKVKEFFGISGKNS
-748 NFNTTL
+748 TSTSTSRSFA
-754 KNNTR
+754 KQ
-759 RSIDVNYVPN
+759 SIDVNYVPN

-796 NPEIVSPQSIMRD
+796 NPEIVAPQSIMRD

-847 TRQVT
+847 TRKVT

>member
-1 MNGLE
+1 MQGLE

-55 SFGKSAKK
+55 SFGKSAQK
-63 VNAWAKTVIQN
+63 VNAWAKTVIKN

-177 ALRYKFVMKTAA
+177 ALRYKFVIKTAS

-255 NKVEDTSNGLNST
+255 NKVEDTSKGLNST
-268 ASSAEDLTNNLANS
+268 ASSAEDLANNLANS
-282 TEEAKELKK
+282 NEEAKELKK

-306 SKEDSSSNNVD
+306 SKENSSNSNVD

-337 KIADKIKAW
+337 KIAEKIKAW
-346 RDRIVSF
+346 RDKIVSF
-353 FSDKIVKEALTD
+353 FSDKTIKEALTD
-365 LGKAILNGI
+365 LGKAILNFV
-374 KQISTD
+374 KDLSKS
-380 IYKMIVD
+380 IYDLIVE
-387 QLERVNWK
+387 QLTRVDWK
-395 DALLRLTAISTYLV
+395 DALVRFTSVTAQIVNEVNNTSQKIV
-409 QDVTDTVHKI
+409 DTIKTLFNQI
-419 IETVKNILNGMNCN
+419 DWNFL
-433 WIIAGVLNTFYT
+433 IAGVIATFGN
-445 LSETVLTIVNT
+445 LGIAVFEIVNT
-456 IIDTLN
+456 IVDTVKKIVEQLELGELIN
-462 KLAQQLG
+462 KFAGYFGVLHNA
-469 LSDIINA
+469 A
-476 LLGQFGLLDMA
+476 LLLTQV
-487 CQALFQIV
+487 V

-515 WIGDKLLDAI
+515 WIGEKLADALTFTN
-525 ETVTVIL
+525 EELQKWTNWVV
-532 RDWANI
+532 NI
-538 YIPNMR
+538 MP
-544 GDLNELAQILGELL
+544 DLNELAQILGEMV
-558 SSLWNILEPLA
+558 SALWDILKPLA
-569 DAAWEV
+569 DYAWEV
-575 FKDVLITI
+575 FKDVISTI
-583 SDILKDVFQFILDHK
+583 GDVLRDVFQFILDHK

-605 TGITTAFLLYK
+605 TGITTAFVIYK
-616 GAIALGKVVIWA
+616 GAVALGKAVVVA
-628 YEAAQTA
+628 YEIAQSI
-635 MWIVMIIGE
+635 MWAVMAVGE
-644 SITKA
+644 GVTKA
-649 LAAAQSILNAV
+649 LAVAQEVLNAV
-660 MAANPYALVVV
+660 MNANPFALVVV
-671 AISAIVMV
+671 AISAIVMI
-679 ITYLWQTSEDFRNFW
+679 ITYLWQTSEEFRDFW
-694 INLWEGIKEVINSA
+694 INLWESIKDVINKA
-708 AEFISGIIDSI
+708 ADFIGGIIDGI
-719 VEGIQKVIDWISNAI
+719 VEAIQKAIDWISNAI
-734 NKVKEFFGFSGKNS
+734 DKVKEFFGISGKNS
-748 NFNTTL
+748 TSTSTSRSFA
-754 KNNTR
+754 KQ
-759 RSIDVNYVPN
+759 SIDVNYVPN

-796 NPEIVSPQSIMRD
+796 NPEIVAPQSIMRD

-847 TRQVT
+847 TRKVT

>member
-1 MNGLE
+1 MQGLE

-46 VEVQNVVDI
+46 VEVQNVVDV
-55 SFGKSAKK
+55 SFGKSAQK
-63 VNAWAKTVIQN
+63 VNAWAKTVIKN

-177 ALRYKFVMKTAA
+177 ALRYKFVIKTAS

-268 ASSAEDLTNNLANS
+268 ASSAEDLANNLANS
-282 TEEAKELKK
+282 NEEAKELKK

-306 SKEDSSSNNVD
+306 SKENSSNSNVD

-337 KIADKIKAW
+337 KIAEKIKAW
-346 RDRIVSF
+346 RDKIVSF
-353 FSDKIVKEALTD
+353 FSDKTIKEALTD
-365 LGKAILNGI
+365 LGKAILNFV
-374 KQISTD
+374 KDLSKS
-380 IYKMIVD
+380 IYDLIVE
-387 QLERVNWK
+387 QLTRVDWK
-395 DALLRLTAISTYLV
+395 DALVRFTSVTAQIVNEVNNTSQKIV
-409 QDVTDTVHKI
+409 DTIKTLFNQI
-419 IETVKNILNGMNCN
+419 DWNFL
-433 WIIAGVLNTFYT
+433 IAGVIATFGN
-445 LSETVLTIVNT
+445 LGIAVFEIVNT
-456 IIDTLN
+456 IVDTVKKIVEQLELGELIN
-462 KLAQQLG
+462 KFVGYFGVLHNA
-469 LSDIINA
+469 A
-476 LLGQFGLLDMA
+476 LLLTQV
-487 CQALFQIV
+487 V
-495 NALCSA
+495 NALCNA

-515 WIGDKLLDAI
+515 WIGEKLADALTFTN
-525 ETVTVIL
+525 EELQKWTNWVV
-532 RDWANI
+532 NI
-538 YIPNMR
+538 MP
-544 GDLNELAQILGELL
+544 DLNELAQILGEMV
-558 SSLWNILEPLA
+558 SALWDILKPLA
-569 DAAWEV
+569 DDAWEV
-575 FKDVLITI
+575 FKDVISTI
-583 SDILKDVFQFILDHK
+583 GDVLRDVFQFILDHK

-605 TGITTAFLLYK
+605 TGITTAFVIYK
-616 GAIALGKVVIWA
+616 GAVALGKAVVVA
-628 YEAAQTA
+628 YEIAQSI
-635 MWIVMIIGE
+635 MWAVMAVGE
-644 SITKA
+644 GVTKA
-649 LAAAQSILNAV
+649 LAVAQEVLNAV
-660 MAANPYALVVV
+660 MNANPFALVVV
-671 AISAIVMV
+671 AISAIVMI
-679 ITYLWQTSEDFRNFW
+679 ITYLWQTSEEFRDFW
-694 INLWEGIKEVINSA
+694 INLWESIKDVINKA
-708 AEFISGIIDSI
+708 ADFIGGIIDGI
-719 VEGIQKVIDWISNAI
+719 VEAIQKAIDWISNAI
-734 NKVKEFFGFSGKNS
+734 DKVKEFFGISGKNS
-748 NFNTTL
+748 TSTSTSRSFA
-754 KNNTR
+754 KQ
-759 RSIDVNYVPN
+759 SIDVNYVPN

-796 NPEIVSPQSIMRD
+796 NPEIVAPQSIMRD

-847 TRQVT
+847 TRKVT

>member
-1 MNGLE
+1 MQGLE

-46 VEVQNVVDI
+46 VEVQNVVDV
-55 SFGKSAKK
+55 SFGKSAQK
-63 VNAWAKTVIQN
+63 VNAWAKTVIKN

-177 ALRYKFVMKTAA
+177 ALRYKFVMKTAS

-268 ASSAEDLTNNLANS
+268 ASSAEDLANNLANS
-282 TEEAKELKK
+282 NEEAKELKK

-306 SKEDSSSNNVD
+306 SKENSSNSNVD

-337 KIADKIKAW
+337 KIAEKIKAW
-346 RDRIVSF
+346 RDKIVSF
-353 FSDKIVKEALTD
+353 FSDKTVKEVLTD
-365 LGKAILNGI
+365 LGKAILNFV
-374 KQISTD
+374 KDLSKS
-380 IYKMIVD
+380 IYDLIVE
-387 QLERVNWK
+387 QLTRVDWK
-395 DALLRLTAISTYLV
+395 DALVRFTSVTAQIVNEVNNTSQKIV
-409 QDVTDTVHKI
+409 DTIKTLFNQI
-419 IETVKNILNGMNCN
+419 DWNSL
-433 WIIAGVLNTFYT
+433 IAGVIATFGN
-445 LSETVLTIVNT
+445 LGIAVFEIVNT
-456 IIDTLN
+456 IVDTVKKIVEQLELGELIN
-462 KLAQQLG
+462 KFAGYFGVLHNA
-469 LSDIINA
+469 A
-476 LLGQFGLLDMA
+476 LLLTQV
-487 CQALFQIV
+487 V
-495 NALCSA
+495 NALCNA

-515 WIGDKLLDAI
+515 WIGEKLADALTFTN
-525 ETVTVIL
+525 EELQKWTNWVV
-532 RDWANI
+532 NI
-538 YIPNMR
+538 MP
-544 GDLNELAQILGELL
+544 DLNELAQILGEMV
-558 SSLWNILEPLA
+558 SALWDILKPLA
-569 DAAWEV
+569 DYAWEV
-575 FKDVLITI
+575 FKDVISTI
-583 SDILKDVFQFILDHK
+583 GDVLRDVFQFILDHK

-605 TGITTAFLLYK
+605 TGITTAFVIYK
-616 GAIALGKVVIWA
+616 GAVALGKAVVVA
-628 YEAAQTA
+628 YEIAQSI
-635 MWIVMIIGE
+635 MWAVMAVGE
-644 SITKA
+644 GVTKA
-649 LAAAQSILNAV
+649 LAVAQEVLNAV
-660 MAANPYALVVV
+660 MNANPFALVVV
-671 AISAIVMV
+671 AISAIVMI
-679 ITYLWQTSEDFRNFW
+679 ITYLWQTSEEFRDFW
-694 INLWEGIKEVINSA
+694 INLWESIKDVINKA
-708 AEFISGIIDSI
+708 ADFIGGIIDGI
-719 VEGIQKVIDWISNAI
+719 VEAIQKAIDWISNAI
-734 NKVKEFFGFSGKNS
+734 DKVKEFFGISGKNS
-748 NFNTTL
+748 TSTSTSRSFA
-754 KNNTR
+754 KQ
-759 RSIDVNYVPN
+759 SIDVNYVPN

-796 NPEIVSPQSIMRD
+796 NPEIVAPQSIMRD

-847 TRQVT
+847 TRKVT

>member
-1 MNGLE
+1 MQGLE

-46 VEVQNVVDI
+46 VEVQNVVDV
-55 SFGKSAKK
+55 SFGKSAQK
-63 VNAWAKTVIQN
+63 VNAWAKTVIKN

-177 ALRYKFVMKTAA
+177 ALRYKFVIKTAS

-282 TEEAKELKK
+282 NEEAKELKK

-306 SKEDSSSNNVD
+306 SKENSSNSNVD

-337 KIADKIKAW
+337 KIAEKIKAW
-346 RDRIVSF
+346 RDKIVSF
-353 FSDKIVKEALTD
+353 FSDKTIKEALTD
-365 LGKAILNGI
+365 LGKAILNFV
-374 KQISTD
+374 KDLSKS
-380 IYKMIVD
+380 IYDLIVE
-387 QLERVNWK
+387 QLTRVDWK
-395 DALLRLTAISTYLV
+395 DALVRFTSVTAQIVNEVNNTSQKIV
-409 QDVTDTVHKI
+409 DTIKTLFNQI
-419 IETVKNILNGMNCN
+419 DWNFL
-433 WIIAGVLNTFYT
+433 IAGVIATFGN
-445 LSETVLTIVNT
+445 LGIAVFEIVNT
-456 IIDTLN
+456 IVDTVKKIVEQLELGELIN
-462 KLAQQLG
+462 KFVGYFGVLHNA
-469 LSDIINA
+469 A
-476 LLGQFGLLDMA
+476 LLLTQV
-487 CQALFQIV
+487 V

-515 WIGDKLLDAI
+515 WIGEKLADALTFTN
-525 ETVTVIL
+525 EELQKWTNWVV
-532 RDWANI
+532 NI
-538 YIPNMR
+538 MP
-544 GDLNELAQILGELL
+544 DLNELAQILGEMV
-558 SSLWNILEPLA
+558 SALWDILKPLA
-569 DAAWEV
+569 DYAWEV
-575 FKDVLITI
+575 FKDVISTI
-583 SDILKDVFQFILDHK
+583 GDVLRDVFQFILDHK

-605 TGITTAFLLYK
+605 TGITTAFVIYK
-616 GAIALGKVVIWA
+616 GAVALGKAVVVA
-628 YEAAQTA
+628 YEIAQSI
-635 MWIVMIIGE
+635 MWAVMAVGE
-644 SITKA
+644 GVTKA
-649 LAAAQSILNAV
+649 LAVAQEVLNAV
-660 MAANPYALVVV
+660 MNANPFALVVV
-671 AISAIVMV
+671 AISAIVMI
-679 ITYLWQTSEDFRNFW
+679 ITYLWQTSEEFRDFW
-694 INLWEGIKEVINSA
+694 INLWESIKDVINKA
-708 AEFISGIIDSI
+708 ADFIGGIIDGI
-719 VEGIQKVIDWISNAI
+719 VEAIQKAIDWISNAI
-734 NKVKEFFGFSGKNS
+734 DKVKEFFGISGKNS
-748 NFNTTL
+748 TSTSTSRSFA
-754 KNNTR
+754 KQ
-759 RSIDVNYVPN
+759 SIDVNYVPN

-796 NPEIVSPQSIMRD
+796 NPEIVAPQSIMRD

-847 TRQVT
+847 TRKVT

>member
-1 MNGLE
+1 MQGLE

-27 VVAALIK
+27 VVAALVK
-34 LTKYTTSAASDL
+34 LAKYTTSAASDL

-55 SFGKSAKK
+55 SFGKSAQK

-177 ALRYKFVMKTAA
+177 ALRYKFVMKTAS

-210 TQLQELATMI
+210 TQLQELGTMI

-282 TEEAKELKK
+282 NEEAKELKK

-337 KIADKIKAW
+337 KIAEKIKGW
-346 RDRIVSF
+346 RDKIVSF
-353 FSDKIVKEALTD
+353 FSDKTVKEALTD
-365 LGKAILNGI
+365 LGKAALAFI
-374 KQISTD
+374 KDLSKN
-380 IYKMIVD
+380 IYDLIVE
-387 QLERVNWK
+387 QLTRVNWK
-395 DALLRLTAISTYLV
+395 DALVRFTSVTAQIVEEVNNTT
-409 QDVTDTVHKI
+409 QKI
-419 IETVKNILNGMNCN
+419 IELIRTLFNQIDWNSL
-433 WIIAGVLNTFYT
+433 IAGVIATFGT
-445 LSETVLTIVNT
+445 LSLTIFQIVNT
-456 IIDTLN
+456 IIDTL
-462 KLAQQLG
+462 KKMIEQLQLG
-469 LSDIINA
+469 EIIDKIAGEFGVLHNAA
-476 LLGQFGLLDMA
+476 LL
-487 CQALFQIV
+487 LFTIV
-495 NALCSA
+495 NALTQA
-501 FTIFYDTGL
+501 FSIFYDTGL

-515 WIGDKLLDAI
+515 WIGEKLADALTFTN
-525 ETVTVIL
+525 EELQKWTNWVV
-532 RDWANI
+532 NI
-538 YIPNMR
+538 MP
-544 GDLNELAQILGELL
+544 DLNELAYILGEMV
-558 SSLWNILEPLA
+558 SALWAVIEPLA
-569 DAAWEV
+569 DGAWEIFKGVISTIGEILRDV
-575 FKDVLITI
+575 FK
-583 SDILKDVFQFILDHK
+583 FILDHK

-616 GAIALGKVVIWA
+616 GAIALGKVVVWA

-635 MWIVMIIGE
+635 MWIVMSIGE
-644 SITKA
+644 GITKA
-649 LAAAQSILNAV
+649 LAAAQEILNAV

-708 AEFISGIIDSI
+708 AEFISGVIDSI
-719 VEGIQKVIDWISNAI
+719 VEGIQKVIDWVSNAI
-734 NKVKEFFGFSGKNS
+734 EKVKEFFGISGKNS

-796 NPEIVSPQSIMRD
+796 NPEIVAPQNIMRD

>member
-1 MNGLE
+1 MQGLE

-46 VEVQNVVDI
+46 VEVQNVVDV
-55 SFGKSAKK
+55 SFGKSAQK
-63 VNAWAKTVIQN
+63 VNAWAKTVIKN

-177 ALRYKFVMKTAA
+177 ALRYKFVMKTAS

-268 ASSAEDLTNNLANS
+268 ASSAEDLANNLANS
-282 TEEAKELKK
+282 NEEAKELKK

-306 SKEDSSSNNVD
+306 SKENSSNSNVD

-337 KIADKIKAW
+337 KIAEKIKAW
-346 RDRIVSF
+346 RDKIVSF
-353 FSDKIVKEALTD
+353 FSDKTVKEVLTD
-365 LGKAILNGI
+365 LGKAILNFV
-374 KQISTD
+374 KDLSKS
-380 IYKMIVD
+380 IYDLIVE
-387 QLERVNWK
+387 QLTRVDWK
-395 DALLRLTAISTYLV
+395 DALVRFTSVTAQIVNEVNNTSQKIV
-409 QDVTDTVHKI
+409 DTIKTLFNQI
-419 IETVKNILNGMNCN
+419 DWNSL
-433 WIIAGVLNTFYT
+433 IAGVIATFGN
-445 LSETVLTIVNT
+445 LGIAVFEIVNT
-456 IIDTLN
+456 IVDTVKKIVEQLELGELIN
-462 KLAQQLG
+462 KFAGYFGVLHNA
-469 LSDIINA
+469 A
-476 LLGQFGLLDMA
+476 LLLTQV
-487 CQALFQIV
+487 V
-495 NALCSA
+495 NALCNA

-515 WIGDKLLDAI
+515 WIGEKLADALTFTN
-525 ETVTVIL
+525 EELQKWTNWVV
-532 RDWANI
+532 NI
-538 YIPNMR
+538 MP
-544 GDLNELAQILGELL
+544 DLNELAQILGEMV
-558 SSLWNILEPLA
+558 SALWDILKPLA
-569 DAAWEV
+569 DDAWEV
-575 FKDVLITI
+575 FKDVISTI
-583 SDILKDVFQFILDHK
+583 GDVLRDVFQFILDHK

-605 TGITTAFLLYK
+605 TGITTAFVIYK
-616 GAIALGKVVIWA
+616 GAVALGKAVVVA
-628 YEAAQTA
+628 YEIAQSI
-635 MWIVMIIGE
+635 MWAVMAVGE
-644 SITKA
+644 GVTKA
-649 LAAAQSILNAV
+649 LAVAQEVLNAV
-660 MAANPYALVVV
+660 MNANPFALVVV
-671 AISAIVMV
+671 AISAIVMI
-679 ITYLWQTSEDFRNFW
+679 ITYLWQTSEEFRDFW
-694 INLWEGIKEVINSA
+694 INLWESIKDVINKA
-708 AEFISGIIDSI
+708 ADFIGGIIDGI
-719 VEGIQKVIDWISNAI
+719 VEAIQKAIDWISNAI
-734 NKVKEFFGFSGKNS
+734 DKVKEFFGISGKNS
-748 NFNTTL
+748 TSTSTSRSFA
-754 KNNTR
+754 KQ
-759 RSIDVNYVPN
+759 SIDVNYVPN

-796 NPEIVSPQSIMRD
+796 NPEIVAPQSIMRD

-847 TRQVT
+847 TRKVT

>member
-1 MNGLE
+1 MQGLE

-55 SFGKSAKK
+55 SFGKSAQK
-63 VNAWAKTVIQN
+63 VNAWAKTVIKN

-177 ALRYKFVMKTAA
+177 ALRYKFVMKTAS

-268 ASSAEDLTNNLANS
+268 ASSAEDLANNLANS
-282 TEEAKELKK
+282 NEEAKELKK

-306 SKEDSSSNNVD
+306 SKENSSNSNVD

-337 KIADKIKAW
+337 KIAEKIKAW
-346 RDRIVSF
+346 RDKIVSF
-353 FSDKIVKEALTD
+353 FSDKTIKEVLTD
-365 LGKAILNGI
+365 LGKAILNFV
-374 KQISTD
+374 KDLSKS
-380 IYKMIVD
+380 IYDLIVE
-387 QLERVNWK
+387 QLTRVDWK
-395 DALLRLTAISTYLV
+395 DALVRFTSVTAQIVNEVNNTSQKIV
-409 QDVTDTVHKI
+409 DTIKTLFNQI
-419 IETVKNILNGMNCN
+419 DWNSL
-433 WIIAGVLNTFYT
+433 IAGVIATFGN
-445 LSETVLTIVNT
+445 LGIAVFEIVNT
-456 IIDTLN
+456 IVDTVKKIVEQLELGELIN
-462 KLAQQLG
+462 KIVGYFGVLHNA
-469 LSDIINA
+469 A
-476 LLGQFGLLDMA
+476 LLLTQV
-487 CQALFQIV
+487 V
-495 NALCSA
+495 NALCNA

-515 WIGDKLLDAI
+515 WIGEKLADALTFTN
-525 ETVTVIL
+525 EELQKWTNWVV
-532 RDWANI
+532 NI
-538 YIPNMR
+538 MP
-544 GDLNELAQILGELL
+544 DLNELAQILGEMV
-558 SSLWNILEPLA
+558 SALWDILKPLA
-569 DAAWEV
+569 DDAWEV
-575 FKDVLITI
+575 FKDVISTI
-583 SDILKDVFQFILDHK
+583 GDVLRDVFQFILDHK

-605 TGITTAFLLYK
+605 TGITTAFVIYK
-616 GAIALGKVVIWA
+616 GAVALGKAVVVA
-628 YEAAQTA
+628 YEIAQGI
-635 MWIVMIIGE
+635 MWAVMAVGE
-644 SITKA
+644 GVTKA
-649 LAAAQSILNAV
+649 LAVAQEVLNAV
-660 MAANPYALVVV
+660 MNANPFALVVV
-671 AISAIVMV
+671 AISAIVMI
-679 ITYLWQTSEDFRNFW
+679 ITYLWQTSEEFRDFW
-694 INLWEGIKEVINSA
+694 INLWESIKDVINKA
-708 AEFISGIIDSI
+708 ADFIGGIIDGI
-719 VEGIQKVIDWISNAI
+719 VEAIQKAIDWISNAI
-734 NKVKEFFGFSGKNS
+734 DKVKEFFGISGKNS
-748 NFNTTL
+748 TSTSTSRSFA
-754 KNNTR
+754 KQ
-759 RSIDVNYVPN
+759 SIDVNYVPN

-796 NPEIVSPQSIMRD
+796 NPEIVAPQSIMRD

-847 TRQVT
+847 TRKVT

>member
-1 MNGLE
+1 MQGLE

-55 SFGKSAKK
+55 SFGKSAQK
-63 VNAWAKTVIQN
+63 VNAWAKTVIKN

-177 ALRYKFVMKTAA
+177 ALRYKFVMKTAS

-268 ASSAEDLTNNLANS
+268 ASSAEDLANNLANS
-282 TEEAKELKK
+282 NEEAKELKK

-306 SKEDSSSNNVD
+306 SKENSSNSNVD

-337 KIADKIKAW
+337 KIAEKIKAW
-346 RDRIVSF
+346 RDKIVSF
-353 FSDKIVKEALTD
+353 FSDKTVKEVLTD
-365 LGKAILNGI
+365 LGKAILNFV
-374 KQISTD
+374 KDLSKS
-380 IYKMIVD
+380 IYDLIVE
-387 QLERVNWK
+387 QLTRVDWK
-395 DALLRLTAISTYLV
+395 DALVRFTSVTAQIVNEVNNTSQKIV
-409 QDVTDTVHKI
+409 DTIKTLFNQI
-419 IETVKNILNGMNCN
+419 DWNSL
-433 WIIAGVLNTFYT
+433 IAGVIATFGN
-445 LSETVLTIVNT
+445 LGIAVFEIVNT
-456 IIDTLN
+456 IVDTVKKIVEQLELGELIN
-462 KLAQQLG
+462 KFAGYFGVLHNA
-469 LSDIINA
+469 A
-476 LLGQFGLLDMA
+476 LLLTQV
-487 CQALFQIV
+487 V
-495 NALCSA
+495 NALCNA

-515 WIGDKLLDAI
+515 WIGEKLADALTFTN
-525 ETVTVIL
+525 EELQKWTNWVV
-532 RDWANI
+532 NI
-538 YIPNMR
+538 MP
-544 GDLNELAQILGELL
+544 DLNELAQILGEMV
-558 SSLWNILEPLA
+558 SALWDILKPLA
-569 DAAWEV
+569 DDAWEV
-575 FKDVLITI
+575 FKDVISTI
-583 SDILKDVFQFILDHK
+583 GDVLRDVFQFILDHK

-605 TGITTAFLLYK
+605 TGITTAFVIYK
-616 GAIALGKVVIWA
+616 GAVALGKAVVVA
-628 YEAAQTA
+628 YEIAQGI
-635 MWIVMIIGE
+635 MWAVMAVGE
-644 SITKA
+644 GVTKA
-649 LAAAQSILNAV
+649 LAVAQEVLNAV
-660 MAANPYALVVV
+660 MNANPFALVVV
-671 AISAIVMV
+671 AISAIVMI
-679 ITYLWQTSEDFRNFW
+679 ITYLWQTSEEFRDFW
-694 INLWEGIKEVINSA
+694 INLWESIKDVINKA
-708 AEFISGIIDSI
+708 ADFIGGIIDGI
-719 VEGIQKVIDWISNAI
+719 VEAIQKAIDWISNAI
-734 NKVKEFFGFSGKNS
+734 DKVKEFFGISGKNS
-748 NFNTTL
+748 TSTSTSRSFA
-754 KNNTR
+754 KQ
-759 RSIDVNYVPN
+759 SIDVNYVPN

-796 NPEIVSPQSIMRD
+796 NPEIVAPQSIMRD

-847 TRQVT
+847 TRKVT

>member
-1 MNGLE
+1 MQGLE

-46 VEVQNVVDI
+46 VEVQNVVDV
-55 SFGKSAKK
+55 SFGKSAQK

-125 AEAFT
+125 SEAFT

-255 NKVEDTSNGLNST
+255 NKVEDTSKGLNST

-282 TEEAKELKK
+282 NEEAKELKK

-317 LGIPTLDIKIDD
+317 LGIPTLDVKIDD

-337 KIADKIKAW
+337 KIAEKIKAW
-346 RDRIVSF
+346 RDKIVSF
-353 FSDKIVKEALTD
+353 FSDKTVKEALTD
-365 LGKAILNGI
+365 LGKTALAFI
-374 KQISTD
+374 KDLSKS
-380 IYKMIVD
+380 IYDLIVE
-387 QLERVNWK
+387 QLTRVNWK
-395 DALLRLTAISTYLV
+395 DALVRFTS
-409 QDVTDTVHKI
+409 VTTQIVEEVNNTTQKI
-419 IETVKNILNGMNCN
+419 IELIRTLFNQIDWNSL
-433 WIIAGVLNTFYT
+433 IAGVIATFGT
-445 LSETVLTIVNT
+445 LSLTIFQIVNT
-456 IIDTLN
+456 IIDTL
-462 KLAQQLG
+462 KKMIEQLQLG
-469 LSDIINA
+469 EIINKIAGEFGVLHNAA
-476 LLGQFGLLDMA
+476 LL
-487 CQALFQIV
+487 LFTIV
-495 NALCSA
+495 NALTQA
-501 FTIFYDTGL
+501 FSIFYDTGL

-515 WIGDKLLDAI
+515 WIGEKLADALTFTN
-525 ETVTVIL
+525 EELQKWTNWVV
-532 RDWANI
+532 NI
-538 YIPNMR
+538 MP
-544 GDLNELAQILGELL
+544 DLNELAQILGEMV
-558 SSLWNILEPLA
+558 SALWAVIEPLA
-569 DAAWEV
+569 DGAWEI
-575 FKDVLITI
+575 FKGVISTI
-583 SDILKDVFQFILDHK
+583 GEILRDVFQFILDHK

-616 GAIALGKVVIWA
+616 GAIALGKVVVWA

-635 MWIVMIIGE
+635 MWIAMTIGE
-644 SITKA
+644 GITKA
-649 LAAAQSILNAV
+649 LAAAQEILNAV

-719 VEGIQKVIDWISNAI
+719 VEGIQKVIDWVSNAI
-734 NKVKEFFGFSGKNS
+734 EKVKEFFGFSGKNS
-748 NFNTTL
+748 NFTTTS
-754 KNNTR
+754 KNNAR

-796 NPEIVSPQSIMRD
+796 NPEIVAPQSIMRD

>member
-1 MNGLE
+1 MQGLE

-55 SFGKSAKK
+55 SFGKSAQK
-63 VNAWAKTVIQN
+63 VNAWAKTVIKN

-177 ALRYKFVMKTAA
+177 ALRYKFVIKTAS

-268 ASSAEDLTNNLANS
+268 ASSAEDLANNLANS
-282 TEEAKELKK
+282 NEEAKELKK

-306 SKEDSSSNNVD
+306 SKENSSNSNVD

-337 KIADKIKAW
+337 KIAEKIKAW
-346 RDRIVSF
+346 RDKIVSF
-353 FSDKIVKEALTD
+353 FSDKTIKEALTD
-365 LGKAILNGI
+365 LGKAILNFV
-374 KQISTD
+374 KDLSKS
-380 IYKMIVD
+380 IYDLIVE
-387 QLERVNWK
+387 QLTRVDWK
-395 DALLRLTAISTYLV
+395 DALVRFTSVTAQIVNEVNNTSQKIV
-409 QDVTDTVHKI
+409 DTIKTLFNQI
-419 IETVKNILNGMNCN
+419 DWNFL
-433 WIIAGVLNTFYT
+433 IAGVIATFGN
-445 LSETVLTIVNT
+445 LGIAVFEIVNT
-456 IIDTLN
+456 IVDTVKKIVEQLELGELIN
-462 KLAQQLG
+462 KFVGYFGVLHNA
-469 LSDIINA
+469 A
-476 LLGQFGLLDMA
+476 LLLTQV
-487 CQALFQIV
+487 V

-515 WIGDKLLDAI
+515 WIGEKLADALTFTN
-525 ETVTVIL
+525 EELQKWTNWVV
-532 RDWANI
+532 NI
-538 YIPNMR
+538 MP
-544 GDLNELAQILGELL
+544 DLNELAQILGEMV
-558 SSLWNILEPLA
+558 SALWDILKPLA
-569 DAAWEV
+569 DDAWEV
-575 FKDVLITI
+575 FKDVISTI
-583 SDILKDVFQFILDHK
+583 GDVLRDVFQFILDHK

-605 TGITTAFLLYK
+605 TGITTAFVIYK
-616 GAIALGKVVIWA
+616 GAVALGKAVVVA
-628 YEAAQTA
+628 YEIAQSI
-635 MWIVMIIGE
+635 MWAVMAVGE
-644 SITKA
+644 GVTKA
-649 LAAAQSILNAV
+649 LAVAQEVLNAV
-660 MAANPYALVVV
+660 MNANPFALVVV
-671 AISAIVMV
+671 AISAIVMI
-679 ITYLWQTSEDFRNFW
+679 ITYLWQTSEEFRDFW
-694 INLWEGIKEVINSA
+694 INLWESIKDVINKA
-708 AEFISGIIDSI
+708 ADFIGGIIDGI
-719 VEGIQKVIDWISNAI
+719 VEAIQKAIDWISNAI
-734 NKVKEFFGFSGKNS
+734 DKVKEFFGISGKNS
-748 NFNTTL
+748 TSTSTSRSFA
-754 KNNTR
+754 KQ
-759 RSIDVNYVPN
+759 SIDVNYVPN

-796 NPEIVSPQSIMRD
+796 NPEIVAPQSIMRD

-847 TRQVT
+847 TRKVT

>member
-1 MNGLE
+1 MQGLE

-46 VEVQNVVDI
+46 VEVQNVVDV
-55 SFGKSAKK
+55 SFGKSAQK
-63 VNAWAKTVIQN
+63 VNAWAKTVIKN

-177 ALRYKFVMKTAA
+177 ALRYKFVMKTAS

-255 NKVEDTSNGLNST
+255 NKVEDTSKGLNST

-282 TEEAKELKK
+282 NEEAKELKK

-306 SKEDSSSNNVD
+306 SKENSSNSNVD

-337 KIADKIKAW
+337 KIAEKIKAW
-346 RDRIVSF
+346 RDKIVSF
-353 FSDKIVKEALTD
+353 FSDKTIKEVLTD
-365 LGKAILNGI
+365 LGKAILNFV
-374 KQISTD
+374 KDLSKS
-380 IYKMIVD
+380 IYDLIVE
-387 QLERVNWK
+387 QLTRVDWK
-395 DALLRLTAISTYLV
+395 DALVRFTSVTAQIVNEVNNTSQKIV
-409 QDVTDTVHKI
+409 DTIKTLFNQI
-419 IETVKNILNGMNCN
+419 DWNSL
-433 WIIAGVLNTFYT
+433 IAGVIATFGN
-445 LSETVLTIVNT
+445 LGIAVFEIVNT
-456 IIDTLN
+456 IVDTVKKIVEQLELGELIN
-462 KLAQQLG
+462 KFAGYFGVLHNA
-469 LSDIINA
+469 A
-476 LLGQFGLLDMA
+476 LLLTQV
-487 CQALFQIV
+487 V
-495 NALCSA
+495 NALCNA

-515 WIGDKLLDAI
+515 WIGEKLADALTFTN
-525 ETVTVIL
+525 EELQKWTNWVV
-532 RDWANI
+532 NI
-538 YIPNMR
+538 MP
-544 GDLNELAQILGELL
+544 DLNELAQILGEMV
-558 SSLWNILEPLA
+558 SALWDILKPLA
-569 DAAWEV
+569 DYAWEV
-575 FKDVLITI
+575 FKDVISTI
-583 SDILKDVFQFILDHK
+583 GDVLRDVFQFILDHK

-605 TGITTAFLLYK
+605 TGITTAFVIYK
-616 GAIALGKVVIWA
+616 GAVALGKAVVVA
-628 YEAAQTA
+628 YEIAQSI
-635 MWIVMIIGE
+635 MWAVMAVGE
-644 SITKA
+644 GVTKA
-649 LAAAQSILNAV
+649 LAVAQEVLNAV
-660 MAANPYALVVV
+660 MNANPFALVVV
-671 AISAIVMV
+671 AISAIVMI
-679 ITYLWQTSEDFRNFW
+679 ITYLWQTSEEFRDFW
-694 INLWEGIKEVINSA
+694 INLWESIKDVINKA
-708 AEFISGIIDSI
+708 ADFIGGIIDGI
-719 VEGIQKVIDWISNAI
+719 VEAIQKAIDWISNAI
-734 NKVKEFFGFSGKNS
+734 DKVKEFFGISGKNS
-748 NFNTTL
+748 TSTSTSRSFA
-754 KNNTR
+754 KQ
-759 RSIDVNYVPN
+759 SIDVNYVPN

-796 NPEIVSPQSIMRD
+796 NPEIVAPQSIMRD

-847 TRQVT
+847 TRKVT

>member
-1 MNGLE
+1 MQGLE

-46 VEVQNVVDI
+46 VEVQNVVDV
-55 SFGKSAKK
+55 SFGKSAQK
-63 VNAWAKTVIQN
+63 VNAWAKTVIKN

-177 ALRYKFVMKTAA
+177 ALRYKFVMKTAS

-255 NKVEDTSNGLNST
+255 NKVEDTSKGLNST

-282 TEEAKELKK
+282 NEEAKELKK

-306 SKEDSSSNNVD
+306 SKENSSNSNVD

-337 KIADKIKAW
+337 KIAEKIKAW
-346 RDRIVSF
+346 RDKIVSF
-353 FSDKIVKEALTD
+353 FSDKTIKEALTD
-365 LGKAILNGI
+365 LGKAILNFV
-374 KQISTD
+374 KDLSKS
-380 IYKMIVD
+380 IYDLIVE
-387 QLERVNWK
+387 QLTRVDWK
-395 DALLRLTAISTYLV
+395 DALVRFTSVTAQIVNEVNNTSQKIV
-409 QDVTDTVHKI
+409 DTIKTLFNQI
-419 IETVKNILNGMNCN
+419 DWNFL
-433 WIIAGVLNTFYT
+433 IAGVIATFGN
-445 LSETVLTIVNT
+445 LGIAVFEIVNT
-456 IIDTLN
+456 IVDTVKKIVEQLELGELIN
-462 KLAQQLG
+462 KIVGYFGVLHNA
-469 LSDIINA
+469 A
-476 LLGQFGLLDMA
+476 LLLTQV
-487 CQALFQIV
+487 V

-515 WIGDKLLDAI
+515 WIGEKLADALTFTN
-525 ETVTVIL
+525 EELQKWTNWVV
-532 RDWANI
+532 NI
-538 YIPNMR
+538 MP
-544 GDLNELAQILGELL
+544 DLNELAQILGEMV
-558 SSLWNILEPLA
+558 SALWDILKPLA
-569 DAAWEV
+569 DYAWEV
-575 FKDVLITI
+575 FKDVISTI
-583 SDILKDVFQFILDHK
+583 GDVLRDVFQFILDHK

-605 TGITTAFLLYK
+605 TGITTAFVIYK
-616 GAIALGKVVIWA
+616 GAVALGKAVVVA
-628 YEAAQTA
+628 YEIAQSI
-635 MWIVMIIGE
+635 MWAVMAVGE
-644 SITKA
+644 GVTKA
-649 LAAAQSILNAV
+649 LAVAQEVLNAV
-660 MAANPYALVVV
+660 MNANPFALVVV
-671 AISAIVMV
+671 AISAIVMI
-679 ITYLWQTSEDFRNFW
+679 ITYLWQTSEEFRDFW
-694 INLWEGIKEVINSA
+694 INLWESIKDVINKA
-708 AEFISGIIDSI
+708 ADFIGGIIDGI
-719 VEGIQKVIDWISNAI
+719 VEAIQKAIDWISNAI
-734 NKVKEFFGFSGKNS
+734 DKVKEFFGISGKNS
-748 NFNTTL
+748 TSTSTSRSFA
-754 KNNTR
+754 KQ
-759 RSIDVNYVPN
+759 SIDVNYVPN

-796 NPEIVSPQSIMRD
+796 NPEIVAPQSIMRD

-847 TRQVT
+847 TRKVT

>member
-1 MNGLE
+1 MQGLE

-55 SFGKSAKK
+55 SFGKSAQK
-63 VNAWAKTVIQN
+63 VNAWAKTVIKN

-177 ALRYKFVMKTAA
+177 ALRYKFVMKTAS

-268 ASSAEDLTNNLANS
+268 ASSAEDLANNLANS
-282 TEEAKELKK
+282 NEEAKELKK

-306 SKEDSSSNNVD
+306 SKENSSNSNVD

-337 KIADKIKAW
+337 KIAEKIKAW
-346 RDRIVSF
+346 RDKIVSF
-353 FSDKIVKEALTD
+353 FSDKTIKEVLTD
-365 LGKAILNGI
+365 LGKAILNFV
-374 KQISTD
+374 KDLSKS
-380 IYKMIVD
+380 IYDLIVE
-387 QLERVNWK
+387 QLTRVDWK
-395 DALLRLTAISTYLV
+395 DALVRFTSVTAQIVNEVNNTSQKIV
-409 QDVTDTVHKI
+409 DTIKTLFNQI
-419 IETVKNILNGMNCN
+419 DWNSL
-433 WIIAGVLNTFYT
+433 IAGVIATFGN
-445 LSETVLTIVNT
+445 LGIAVFEIVNT
-456 IIDTLN
+456 IVDTVKKIVEQLELGELIN
-462 KLAQQLG
+462 KFAGYFGVLHNA
-469 LSDIINA
+469 A
-476 LLGQFGLLDMA
+476 LLLTQV
-487 CQALFQIV
+487 V
-495 NALCSA
+495 NALCNA

-515 WIGDKLLDAI
+515 WIGEKLADALTFTN
-525 ETVTVIL
+525 EELQKWTNWVV
-532 RDWANI
+532 NI
-538 YIPNMR
+538 MP
-544 GDLNELAQILGELL
+544 DLNELAQILGEMV
-558 SSLWNILEPLA
+558 SALWDILKPLA
-569 DAAWEV
+569 DDAWEV
-575 FKDVLITI
+575 FKDVISTI
-583 SDILKDVFQFILDHK
+583 GDVLRDVFQFILDHK

-605 TGITTAFLLYK
+605 TGITTAFVIYK
-616 GAIALGKVVIWA
+616 GAVALGKAVVVA
-628 YEAAQTA
+628 YEIAQGI
-635 MWIVMIIGE
+635 MWAVMAVGE
-644 SITKA
+644 GVTKA
-649 LAAAQSILNAV
+649 LAVAQEVLNAV
-660 MAANPYALVVV
+660 MNANPFALVVV
-671 AISAIVMV
+671 AISAIVMI
-679 ITYLWQTSEDFRNFW
+679 ITYLWQTSEEFRDFW
-694 INLWEGIKEVINSA
+694 INLWESIKDVINKA
-708 AEFISGIIDSI
+708 ADFIGGIIDGI
-719 VEGIQKVIDWISNAI
+719 VEAIQKAIDWISNAI
-734 NKVKEFFGFSGKNS
+734 DKVKEFFGISGKNS
-748 NFNTTL
+748 TSTSTSRSFA
-754 KNNTR
+754 KQ
-759 RSIDVNYVPN
+759 SIDVNYVPN

-796 NPEIVSPQSIMRD
+796 NPEIVAPQSIMRD

-847 TRQVT
+847 TRKVT

>member
-1 MNGLE
+1 MQGLE

-46 VEVQNVVDI
+46 VEVQNVVDV
-55 SFGKSAKK
+55 SFGKSAQK
-63 VNAWAKTVIQN
+63 VNAWAKTVIKN

-177 ALRYKFVMKTAA
+177 ALRYKFVIKTAS

-255 NKVEDTSNGLNST
+255 NKVEDTSKGLNST

-282 TEEAKELKK
+282 NEEAKELKK

-306 SKEDSSSNNVD
+306 SKENSSNSNVD

-337 KIADKIKAW
+337 KIAEKIKAW
-346 RDRIVSF
+346 RDKIVSF
-353 FSDKIVKEALTD
+353 FSDKTVKEVLTD
-365 LGKAILNGI
+365 LGKAILNFV
-374 KQISTD
+374 KDLSKS
-380 IYKMIVD
+380 IYDLIVE
-387 QLERVNWK
+387 QLTRVDWK
-395 DALLRLTAISTYLV
+395 DALVRFTSVTAQIVNEVNNTSQKIV
-409 QDVTDTVHKI
+409 DTI
-419 IETVKNILNGMNCN
+419 RTLFNQIDWNSL
-433 WIIAGVLNTFYT
+433 IAGVIATFGN
-445 LSETVLTIVNT
+445 LGIAVFEIVNT
-456 IIDTLN
+456 IVDTVKKIVEQLELGELIN
-462 KLAQQLG
+462 KFAGYFGVLHNA
-469 LSDIINA
+469 A
-476 LLGQFGLLDMA
+476 LLLTQV
-487 CQALFQIV
+487 V
-495 NALCSA
+495 NALCNA

-515 WIGDKLLDAI
+515 WIGEKLADALTFTN
-525 ETVTVIL
+525 EELQKWTNWVV
-532 RDWANI
+532 NI
-538 YIPNMR
+538 MP
-544 GDLNELAQILGELL
+544 DLNELAQILGEMV
-558 SSLWNILEPLA
+558 SALWDILKPLA
-569 DAAWEV
+569 DDAWEV
-575 FKDVLITI
+575 FKDVISTI
-583 SDILKDVFQFILDHK
+583 GDVLRDVFQFILDHK

-605 TGITTAFLLYK
+605 TGITTAFVIYK
-616 GAIALGKVVIWA
+616 GAVALGKAVVVA
-628 YEAAQTA
+628 YEIAQGI
-635 MWIVMIIGE
+635 MWAVMAVGE
-644 SITKA
+644 GVTKA
-649 LAAAQSILNAV
+649 LAVAQEVLNAV
-660 MAANPYALVVV
+660 MNANPFALVVV
-671 AISAIVMV
+671 AISAIVMI
-679 ITYLWQTSEDFRNFW
+679 ITYLWQTSEEFRDFW
-694 INLWEGIKEVINSA
+694 INLWESIKDVINKA
-708 AEFISGIIDSI
+708 ADFIGGIIDGI
-719 VEGIQKVIDWISNAI
+719 VEAIQKAIDWISNAI
-734 NKVKEFFGFSGKNS
+734 DKVKEFFGISGKNS
-748 NFNTTL
+748 TSTSTSRSFA
-754 KNNTR
+754 KQ
-759 RSIDVNYVPN
+759 SIDVNYVPN

-796 NPEIVSPQSIMRD
+796 NPEIVAPQSIMRD

-847 TRQVT
+847 TRKVT

>member
-1 MNGLE
+1 MQGLE

-55 SFGKSAKK
+55 SFGKSAQK
-63 VNAWAKTVIQN
+63 VNAWAKTVIKN

-177 ALRYKFVMKTAA
+177 ALRYKFVMKTAS

-282 TEEAKELKK
+282 NEEAKELKK

-306 SKEDSSSNNVD
+306 SKENSSNSNVD

-337 KIADKIKAW
+337 KIAEKIKAW
-346 RDRIVSF
+346 RDKIVSF
-353 FSDKIVKEALTD
+353 FSDKTIKEVLTD
-365 LGKAILNGI
+365 LGKAILNFV
-374 KQISTD
+374 KDLSKS
-380 IYKMIVD
+380 IYDLIVE
-387 QLERVNWK
+387 QLTRVDWK
-395 DALLRLTAISTYLV
+395 DALVRFTSVTAQIVNEVNNTSQKIV
-409 QDVTDTVHKI
+409 DTI
-419 IETVKNILNGMNCN
+419 RTLFNQIDWNSL
-433 WIIAGVLNTFYT
+433 IAGVIATFGN
-445 LSETVLTIVNT
+445 LGIAVFEIVNT
-456 IIDTLN
+456 IVDTVKKIVEQLELGELIN
-462 KLAQQLG
+462 KFAGYFGVLHNA
-469 LSDIINA
+469 A
-476 LLGQFGLLDMA
+476 LLLTQV
-487 CQALFQIV
+487 V
-495 NALCSA
+495 NALCNA

-515 WIGDKLLDAI
+515 WIGEKLADALTFTN
-525 ETVTVIL
+525 EELQKWTNWVV
-532 RDWANI
+532 NI
-538 YIPNMR
+538 MP
-544 GDLNELAQILGELL
+544 DLNELAQILGEMV
-558 SSLWNILEPLA
+558 SALWDILKPLA
-569 DAAWEV
+569 DYAWEV
-575 FKDVLITI
+575 FKDVISTI
-583 SDILKDVFQFILDHK
+583 GDVLRDVFQFILDHK

-605 TGITTAFLLYK
+605 TGITTAFVIYK
-616 GAIALGKVVIWA
+616 GAVALGKAVVVA
-628 YEAAQTA
+628 YEIAQSI
-635 MWIVMIIGE
+635 MWAVMAVGE
-644 SITKA
+644 GVTKA
-649 LAAAQSILNAV
+649 LAVAQEVLNAV
-660 MAANPYALVVV
+660 MNANPFALVVV
-671 AISAIVMV
+671 AISAIVMI
-679 ITYLWQTSEDFRNFW
+679 ITYLWQTSEEFRDFW
-694 INLWEGIKEVINSA
+694 INLWESIKDVINKA
-708 AEFISGIIDSI
+708 ADFIGGIIDGI
-719 VEGIQKVIDWISNAI
+719 VEAIQKAIDWISNAI
-734 NKVKEFFGFSGKNS
+734 DKVKEFFGISGKNS
-748 NFNTTL
+748 TSTSTSRSFA
-754 KNNTR
+754 KQ
-759 RSIDVNYVPN
+759 SIDVNYVPN

-796 NPEIVSPQSIMRD
+796 NPEIVAPQSIMRD

-847 TRQVT
+847 TRKVT

>member
-1 MNGLE
+1 MQGLE

-55 SFGKSAKK
+55 SFGKSAQK
-63 VNAWAKTVIQN
+63 VNAWAKTVIKN

-177 ALRYKFVMKTAA
+177 ALRYKFVMKTAS

-268 ASSAEDLTNNLANS
+268 ASSAEDLANNLANS
-282 TEEAKELKK
+282 NEEAKELKK

-306 SKEDSSSNNVD
+306 SKENSSNSNVD

-337 KIADKIKAW
+337 KIAEKIKAW
-346 RDRIVSF
+346 RDKIVSF
-353 FSDKIVKEALTD
+353 FSDKTVKEVLTD
-365 LGKAILNGI
+365 LGKAILNFV
-374 KQISTD
+374 KDLSKS
-380 IYKMIVD
+380 IYDLIVE
-387 QLERVNWK
+387 QLTRVDWK
-395 DALLRLTAISTYLV
+395 DALVRFTSVTAQIVNEVNNTSQKIV
-409 QDVTDTVHKI
+409 DTIKTLFNQI
-419 IETVKNILNGMNCN
+419 DWNSL
-433 WIIAGVLNTFYT
+433 IAGVIATFGN
-445 LSETVLTIVNT
+445 LGIAVFEIVNT
-456 IIDTLN
+456 IVDTVKKIVEQLELGELIN
-462 KLAQQLG
+462 KFAGYFGVLHNA
-469 LSDIINA
+469 A
-476 LLGQFGLLDMA
+476 LLLTQV
-487 CQALFQIV
+487 V

-515 WIGDKLLDAI
+515 WIGEKLADALTFTN
-525 ETVTVIL
+525 EELQKWTNWVV
-532 RDWANI
+532 NI
-538 YIPNMR
+538 MP
-544 GDLNELAQILGELL
+544 DLNELAQILGEMV
-558 SSLWNILEPLA
+558 SALWDILKPLA
-569 DAAWEV
+569 DYAWEV
-575 FKDVLITI
+575 FKDVISTI
-583 SDILKDVFQFILDHK
+583 GDVLRDVFQFILDHK

-605 TGITTAFLLYK
+605 TGITTAFVIYK
-616 GAIALGKVVIWA
+616 GAVALGKAVVVA
-628 YEAAQTA
+628 YEIAQGI
-635 MWIVMIIGE
+635 MWAVMAVGE
-644 SITKA
+644 GVTKA
-649 LAAAQSILNAV
+649 LAVAQEVLNAV
-660 MAANPYALVVV
+660 MNANPFALVVV
-671 AISAIVMV
+671 AISAIVMI
-679 ITYLWQTSEDFRNFW
+679 ITYLWQTSEEFRDFW
-694 INLWEGIKEVINSA
+694 INLWESIKDVINKA
-708 AEFISGIIDSI
+708 ADFIGGIIDGI
-719 VEGIQKVIDWISNAI
+719 VEAIQKAIDWISNAI
-734 NKVKEFFGFSGKNS
+734 DKVKEFFGISGKNS
-748 NFNTTL
+748 TSTSTSRSFA
-754 KNNTR
+754 KQ
-759 RSIDVNYVPN
+759 SIDVNYVPN

-796 NPEIVSPQSIMRD
+796 NPEIVAPQSIMRD

-847 TRQVT
+847 TRKVT

>member
-1 MNGLE
+1 MQGLE

-55 SFGKSAKK
+55 SFGKSAQK
-63 VNAWAKTVIQN
+63 VNAWAKTVIKN

-177 ALRYKFVMKTAA
+177 ALRYKFVMKTAS

-268 ASSAEDLTNNLANS
+268 ASSAEDLANNLANS
-282 TEEAKELKK
+282 NEEAKELKK

-306 SKEDSSSNNVD
+306 SKENSSNSNVD

-337 KIADKIKAW
+337 KIAEKIKAW
-346 RDRIVSF
+346 RDKIVSF
-353 FSDKIVKEALTD
+353 FSDKTIKEVLTD
-365 LGKAILNGI
+365 LGKAILNFV
-374 KQISTD
+374 KDLSKS
-380 IYKMIVD
+380 IYDLIVE
-387 QLERVNWK
+387 QLTRVDWK
-395 DALLRLTAISTYLV
+395 DALVRFTSVTAQIVNEVNNTSQKIV
-409 QDVTDTVHKI
+409 DTIKTLFNQI
-419 IETVKNILNGMNCN
+419 DWNSL
-433 WIIAGVLNTFYT
+433 IAGVIATFGN
-445 LSETVLTIVNT
+445 LGIAVFEIVNT
-456 IIDTLN
+456 IVDTVKKIVEQLELGELIN
-462 KLAQQLG
+462 KFAGYFGVLHNA
-469 LSDIINA
+469 A
-476 LLGQFGLLDMA
+476 LLLTQV
-487 CQALFQIV
+487 V
-495 NALCSA
+495 NALCNA

-515 WIGDKLLDAI
+515 WIGEKLADALTFTN
-525 ETVTVIL
+525 EELQKWTNWVV
-532 RDWANI
+532 NI
-538 YIPNMR
+538 MP
-544 GDLNELAQILGELL
+544 DLNELAQILGEMV
-558 SSLWNILEPLA
+558 SALWDILKPLA
-569 DAAWEV
+569 DYAWEV
-575 FKDVLITI
+575 FKDVISTI
-583 SDILKDVFQFILDHK
+583 GDVLRDVFQFILDHK

-605 TGITTAFLLYK
+605 TGITTAFVIYK
-616 GAIALGKVVIWA
+616 GAVALGKAVVVA
-628 YEAAQTA
+628 YEIAQSI
-635 MWIVMIIGE
+635 MWAVMAVGE
-644 SITKA
+644 GVTKA
-649 LAAAQSILNAV
+649 LAVAQEVLNAV
-660 MAANPYALVVV
+660 MNANPFALVVV
-671 AISAIVMV
+671 AISAIVMI
-679 ITYLWQTSEDFRNFW
+679 ITYLWQTSEEFRDFW
-694 INLWEGIKEVINSA
+694 INLWESIKDVINKA
-708 AEFISGIIDSI
+708 ADFIGGIIDGI
-719 VEGIQKVIDWISNAI
+719 VEAIQKAIDWISNAI
-734 NKVKEFFGFSGKNS
+734 DKVKEFFGISGKNS
-748 NFNTTL
+748 TSTSTSRSFA
-754 KNNTR
+754 KQ
-759 RSIDVNYVPN
+759 SIDVNYVPN

-796 NPEIVSPQSIMRD
+796 NPEIVAPQSIMRD

-847 TRQVT
+847 TRKVT

>member
-1 MNGLE
+1 MQGLE

-55 SFGKSAKK
+55 SFGKSAQK
-63 VNAWAKTVIQN
+63 VNAWAKTVIKN

-177 ALRYKFVMKTAA
+177 ALRYKFVMKTAS

-268 ASSAEDLTNNLANS
+268 ASSAEDLANNLANS
-282 TEEAKELKK
+282 NEEAKELKK

-306 SKEDSSSNNVD
+306 SKENSSNSNVD

-337 KIADKIKAW
+337 KIAEKIKAW
-346 RDRIVSF
+346 RDKIVSF
-353 FSDKIVKEALTD
+353 FSDKTVKEVLTD
-365 LGKAILNGI
+365 LGKAILNFV
-374 KQISTD
+374 KDLSKS
-380 IYKMIVD
+380 IYDLIVE
-387 QLERVNWK
+387 QLTRVDWK
-395 DALLRLTAISTYLV
+395 DALVRFTSVTAQIVNEVNNTSQKIV
-409 QDVTDTVHKI
+409 DTIKTLFNQI
-419 IETVKNILNGMNCN
+419 DWNFL
-433 WIIAGVLNTFYT
+433 IAGVIATFGN
-445 LSETVLTIVNT
+445 LGIAVFEIVNT
-456 IIDTLN
+456 IVDTVKKIVEQLELGELIN
-462 KLAQQLG
+462 KFAGYFGVLHNA
-469 LSDIINA
+469 A
-476 LLGQFGLLDMA
+476 LLLTQV
-487 CQALFQIV
+487 V
-495 NALCSA
+495 NALCNA

-515 WIGDKLLDAI
+515 WIGEKLADALTFTN
-525 ETVTVIL
+525 EELQKWTNWVV
-532 RDWANI
+532 NI
-538 YIPNMR
+538 MP
-544 GDLNELAQILGELL
+544 DLNELAQILGEMV
-558 SSLWNILEPLA
+558 SALWDILKPLA
-569 DAAWEV
+569 DDAWEV
-575 FKDVLITI
+575 FKDVISTI
-583 SDILKDVFQFILDHK
+583 GDVLRDVFQFILDHK

-605 TGITTAFLLYK
+605 TGITTAFVIYK
-616 GAIALGKVVIWA
+616 GAVALGKAVVVA
-628 YEAAQTA
+628 YEIAQGI
-635 MWIVMIIGE
+635 MWAVMAVGE
-644 SITKA
+644 GVTKA
-649 LAAAQSILNAV
+649 LAVAQEVLNAV
-660 MAANPYALVVV
+660 MNANPFALVVV
-671 AISAIVMV
+671 AISAIVMI
-679 ITYLWQTSEDFRNFW
+679 ITYLWQTSEEFRDFW
-694 INLWEGIKEVINSA
+694 INLWESIKDVINKA
-708 AEFISGIIDSI
+708 ADFIGGIIDGI
-719 VEGIQKVIDWISNAI
+719 VEAIQKAIDWISNAI
-734 NKVKEFFGFSGKNS
+734 DKVKEFFGISGKNS
-748 NFNTTL
+748 TSTSTSRSFA
-754 KNNTR
+754 KQ
-759 RSIDVNYVPN
+759 SIDVNYVPN

-796 NPEIVSPQSIMRD
+796 NPEIVAPQSIMRD

-847 TRQVT
+847 TRKVT

>member
-1 MNGLE
+1 MQGLE

-55 SFGKSAKK
+55 SFGKSAQK
-63 VNAWAKTVIQN
+63 VNAWAKTVIKN

-177 ALRYKFVMKTAA
+177 ALRYKFVMKTAS

-268 ASSAEDLTNNLANS
+268 ASSAEDLANNLANS
-282 TEEAKELKK
+282 NEEAKELKK

-306 SKEDSSSNNVD
+306 SKENSSNSNVD

-337 KIADKIKAW
+337 KIAEKIKAW
-346 RDRIVSF
+346 RDKIVSF
-353 FSDKIVKEALTD
+353 FSDKTVKEVLTD
-365 LGKAILNGI
+365 LGKAILNFV
-374 KQISTD
+374 KDLSKS
-380 IYKMIVD
+380 IYDLIVE
-387 QLERVNWK
+387 QLTRVDWK
-395 DALLRLTAISTYLV
+395 DALVRFTSVTAQIVNEVNNTSQKIV
-409 QDVTDTVHKI
+409 DTI
-419 IETVKNILNGMNCN
+419 RTLFNQIDWNSL
-433 WIIAGVLNTFYT
+433 IAGVIATFGN
-445 LSETVLTIVNT
+445 LGIAVFEIVNT
-456 IIDTLN
+456 IVDTVKKIVEQLELGELIN
-462 KLAQQLG
+462 KFAGYFGVLHNA
-469 LSDIINA
+469 A
-476 LLGQFGLLDMA
+476 LLLTQV
-487 CQALFQIV
+487 V
-495 NALCSA
+495 NALCNA

-515 WIGDKLLDAI
+515 WIGEKLADALTFTN
-525 ETVTVIL
+525 EELQKWTNWVV
-532 RDWANI
+532 NI
-538 YIPNMR
+538 MP
-544 GDLNELAQILGELL
+544 DLNELAQILGEMV
-558 SSLWNILEPLA
+558 SALWDILKPLA
-569 DAAWEV
+569 DDAWEV
-575 FKDVLITI
+575 FKDVISTI
-583 SDILKDVFQFILDHK
+583 GDVLRDVFQFILDHK

-605 TGITTAFLLYK
+605 TGITTAFVIYK
-616 GAIALGKVVIWA
+616 GAVALGKAVVVA
-628 YEAAQTA
+628 YEIAQGI
-635 MWIVMIIGE
+635 MWAVMAVGE
-644 SITKA
+644 GVTKA
-649 LAAAQSILNAV
+649 LAVAQEVLNAV
-660 MAANPYALVVV
+660 MNANPFALVVV
-671 AISAIVMV
+671 AISAIVMI
-679 ITYLWQTSEDFRNFW
+679 ITYLWQTSEEFRDFW
-694 INLWEGIKEVINSA
+694 INLWESIKDVINKA
-708 AEFISGIIDSI
+708 ADFIGGIIDGI
-719 VEGIQKVIDWISNAI
+719 VEAIQKAIDWISNAI
-734 NKVKEFFGFSGKNS
+734 DKVKEFFGISGKNS
-748 NFNTTL
+748 TSTSTSRSFA
-754 KNNTR
+754 KQ
-759 RSIDVNYVPN
+759 SIDVNYVPN

-796 NPEIVSPQSIMRD
+796 NPEIVAPQSIMRD

-847 TRQVT
+847 TRKVT

>member
-1 MNGLE
+1 MQGLE

-12 STGIQ
+12 STGVQ

-27 VVAALIK
+27 VVAALVK
-34 LTKYTTSAASDL
+34 LAKYTTSAASDL

-55 SFGKSAKK
+55 SFGKSANK

-177 ALRYKFVMKTAA
+177 ALRYKFVMKTAS

-210 TQLQELATMI
+210 TQLQELGTMI

-282 TEEAKELKK
+282 NEEAKELKK

-337 KIADKIKAW
+337 KIAEKIKAW
-346 RDRIVSF
+346 RDKIVSF
-353 FSDKIVKEALTD
+353 FSDKTVKEALTD
-365 LGKAILNGI
+365 LGKAALAFI
-374 KQISTD
+374 KDLSKS
-380 IYKMIVD
+380 IYDLIVE
-387 QLERVNWK
+387 QLTRVNWK
-395 DALLRLTAISTYLV
+395 DALVRFTSVTAQIVEEVNNTT
-409 QDVTDTVHKI
+409 QKI
-419 IETVKNILNGMNCN
+419 IELIRTLFNQIDWNSL
-433 WIIAGVLNTFYT
+433 IAGVIATFGT
-445 LSETVLTIVNT
+445 LSLTIFQIVNT
-456 IIDTLN
+456 IIDTL
-462 KLAQQLG
+462 KKMIEQLQLG
-469 LSDIINA
+469 EIIDKIAGEFGVLHNAA
-476 LLGQFGLLDMA
+476 LL
-487 CQALFQIV
+487 LFTIV
-495 NALCSA
+495 NALTQA
-501 FTIFYDTGL
+501 FSIFYDTGL

-515 WIGDKLLDAI
+515 WIGEKLADALTFTN
-525 ETVTVIL
+525 EELQKWTNWVV
-532 RDWANI
+532 NI
-538 YIPNMR
+538 MP
-544 GDLNELAQILGELL
+544 DLNELAQILGEMV
-558 SSLWNILEPLA
+558 SALWAVIEPLA
-569 DAAWEV
+569 DGAWEIFKGVISTIGEILRDV
-575 FKDVLITI
+575 FK
-583 SDILKDVFQFILDHK
+583 FILDHK

-616 GAIALGKVVIWA
+616 GAIALGKVIVGA

-635 MWIVMIIGE
+635 MWIVMSIGE
-644 SITKA
+644 GITKA
-649 LAAAQSILNAV
+649 LAAAQEILNAV

-694 INLWEGIKEVINSA
+694 ISLWEGIKEVINSA

-734 NKVKEFFGFSGKNS
+734 EKVKEFFGFSGKNS

-782 PTIAQIGEYAGANS
+782 PTIAQIGEYTGANS
-796 NPEIVSPQSIMRD
+796 NPEIVAPQSIMRD

>member
-1 MNGLE
+1 MQGLE

-46 VEVQNVVDI
+46 VEVQNVVDV
-55 SFGKSAKK
+55 SFGKSAQK
-63 VNAWAKTVIQN
+63 VNAWAKTVIKN

-177 ALRYKFVMKTAA
+177 ALRYKFVMKTAS

-255 NKVEDTSNGLNST
+255 NKVEDTSKGLNST

-282 TEEAKELKK
+282 NEEAKELKK

-306 SKEDSSSNNVD
+306 SKENSSNSNVD

-337 KIADKIKAW
+337 KIAEKIKAW
-346 RDRIVSF
+346 RDKIVSF
-353 FSDKIVKEALTD
+353 FSDKTVKEVLTD
-365 LGKAILNGI
+365 LGKAILNFV
-374 KQISTD
+374 KDLSKS
-380 IYKMIVD
+380 IYDLIVE
-387 QLERVNWK
+387 QLTRVDWK
-395 DALLRLTAISTYLV
+395 DALVRFTSVTAQIVNEVNNTSQKIV
-409 QDVTDTVHKI
+409 DTI
-419 IETVKNILNGMNCN
+419 RTLFNQIDWNSL
-433 WIIAGVLNTFYT
+433 IAGVIATFGN
-445 LSETVLTIVNT
+445 LGIAVFEIVNT
-456 IIDTLN
+456 IVDTVKKIVEQLELGELIN
-462 KLAQQLG
+462 KFAGYFGVLHNA
-469 LSDIINA
+469 A
-476 LLGQFGLLDMA
+476 LLLTQV
-487 CQALFQIV
+487 V
-495 NALCSA
+495 NALCNA

-515 WIGDKLLDAI
+515 WIGEKLADALTFTN
-525 ETVTVIL
+525 EELQKWTNWVV
-532 RDWANI
+532 NI
-538 YIPNMR
+538 MP
-544 GDLNELAQILGELL
+544 DLNELAQILGEMV
-558 SSLWNILEPLA
+558 SALWDILKPLA
-569 DAAWEV
+569 DDAWEV
-575 FKDVLITI
+575 FKDVISTI
-583 SDILKDVFQFILDHK
+583 GDVLRDVFQFILDHK

-605 TGITTAFLLYK
+605 TGITTAFVIYK
-616 GAIALGKVVIWA
+616 GAVALGKAVVVA
-628 YEAAQTA
+628 YEIAQGI
-635 MWIVMIIGE
+635 MWAVMAVGE
-644 SITKA
+644 GVTKA
-649 LAAAQSILNAV
+649 LAVAQEVLNAV
-660 MAANPYALVVV
+660 MNANPFALVVV
-671 AISAIVMV
+671 AISAIVMI
-679 ITYLWQTSEDFRNFW
+679 ITYLWQTSEEFRDFW
-694 INLWEGIKEVINSA
+694 INLWESIKDVINKA
-708 AEFISGIIDSI
+708 ADFIGGIIDGI
-719 VEGIQKVIDWISNAI
+719 VEAIQKAIDWISNAI
-734 NKVKEFFGFSGKNS
+734 DKVKEFFGISGKNS
-748 NFNTTL
+748 TSTSTSRSFA
-754 KNNTR
+754 KQ
-759 RSIDVNYVPN
+759 SIDVNYVPN

-796 NPEIVSPQSIMRD
+796 NPEIVAPQSIMRD

-847 TRQVT
+847 TRKVT

>member
-1 MNGLE
+1 MQGLE

-55 SFGKSAKK
+55 SFGKSAQK
-63 VNAWAKTVIQN
+63 VNAWAKTVIKN

-177 ALRYKFVMKTAA
+177 ALRYKFVMKTAS

-282 TEEAKELKK
+282 NEEAKELKK

-306 SKEDSSSNNVD
+306 SKENSSNSNVD

-337 KIADKIKAW
+337 KIAEKIKAW
-346 RDRIVSF
+346 RDKIVSF
-353 FSDKIVKEALTD
+353 FSDKTIKEVLTD
-365 LGKAILNGI
+365 LGKAILNFV
-374 KQISTD
+374 KDLSKS
-380 IYKMIVD
+380 IYDLIVE
-387 QLERVNWK
+387 QLTRVDWK
-395 DALLRLTAISTYLV
+395 DALVRFTSVTAQIVNEVNNTSQKIV
-409 QDVTDTVHKI
+409 DTI
-419 IETVKNILNGMNCN
+419 RTLFNQIDWNSL
-433 WIIAGVLNTFYT
+433 IAGVIATFGN
-445 LSETVLTIVNT
+445 LGIAVFEIVNT
-456 IIDTLN
+456 IVDTVKKIVEQLELGELIN
-462 KLAQQLG
+462 KFAGYFGVLH
-469 LSDIINA
+469 NA
-476 LLGQFGLLDMA
+476 SLLLTQV
-487 CQALFQIV
+487 V

-515 WIGDKLLDAI
+515 WIGEKLADALI
-525 ETVTVIL
+525 FTNEELQKWTNWVV
-532 RDWANI
+532 NI
-538 YIPNMR
+538 MP
-544 GDLNELAQILGELL
+544 DLNELAQILGEMV
-558 SSLWNILEPLA
+558 SALWDILKPLA
-569 DAAWEV
+569 DDAWEV
-575 FKDVLITI
+575 FKDVISTI
-583 SDILKDVFQFILDHK
+583 GDVLRDVFQFILDHK

-605 TGITTAFLLYK
+605 TGITTAFVIYK
-616 GAIALGKVVIWA
+616 GAVALGKAVVVA
-628 YEAAQTA
+628 YEIAQGI
-635 MWIVMIIGE
+635 MWAVMAVGE
-644 SITKA
+644 GVTKA
-649 LAAAQSILNAV
+649 LAVAQEVLNAV
-660 MAANPYALVVV
+660 MNANPFALVVV
-671 AISAIVMV
+671 AISAIVMI
-679 ITYLWQTSEDFRNFW
+679 ITYLWQTSEEFRDFW
-694 INLWEGIKEVINSA
+694 INLWESIKDVINKA
-708 AEFISGIIDSI
+708 ADFIGGIIDGI
-719 VEGIQKVIDWISNAI
+719 VEAIQKAIDWISNAI
-734 NKVKEFFGFSGKNS
+734 DKVKEFFGISGKNS
-748 NFNTTL
+748 TSTSTSRSFA
-754 KNNTR
+754 KQ
-759 RSIDVNYVPN
+759 SIDVNYVPN

-796 NPEIVSPQSIMRD
+796 NPEIVAPQSIMRD

-847 TRQVT
+847 TRKVT